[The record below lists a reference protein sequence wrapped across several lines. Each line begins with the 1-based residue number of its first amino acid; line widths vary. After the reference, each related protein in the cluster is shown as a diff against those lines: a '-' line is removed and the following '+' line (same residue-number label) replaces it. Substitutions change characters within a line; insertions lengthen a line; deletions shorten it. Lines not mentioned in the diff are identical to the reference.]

1 MRKFAGKCLAL
12 LLALLMPLTSM
23 PVSLAESYTSEPF
36 NVNVE
41 TPSREDVIAAA
52 VADNV
57 SSGAYVELY
66 SAVAESATVST
77 GAEFTYSVGYALNAA
92 PTYRNDQGDMVPAYS
107 QYEGVAIT
115 VTVPDGIMLL
125 DYTPTSE
132 NTYEISLGNQPI
144 TGGAGQTLS
153 LRARMTG
160 NGTVPND
167 TPYGKLGV
175 EIEAGVAGSQTPFS
189 YALPDA
195 RNKSAVTSEAKGE
208 WAIEKTRVGTPSVN
222 GEEVTLTWQIKIGKV
237 AGEAISSV
245 NSVYQTEGALNFVDG
260 SFSLTDTLPTIT
272 GKDGVEY
279 KPLRSTLSADGMTAV
294 KGSAGQTEL
303 TTQYYDTIALSAG
316 GVAAD
321 FQTPYYTEYTV
332 TATYDR
338 DAFVLPFGE
347 TTEVSYENAA
357 KLQYR
362 LVGQDANAPSAT
374 VPGQYGIETE
384 GGAITVFEQLRI
396 GTNGD
401 EVEYNTFYANLFP
414 NGATFEIYKAD
425 EDGNATGTAVATL
438 SVTNEDG
445 ATTAALAPGK
455 YIVRQTKAPKDSQMP
470 AEEGRAQI
478 VTVTSGGK
486 ATATFT
492 NVVPNYGRL
501 ELDKKNAS
509 DTAMANVTFTLTST
523 TDSSK
528 YTLTTG
534 DNGYGVVALP
544 KGTYTLTEAT
554 PEGYAPMK
562 AQTVTIEEGKT
573 TSLTGDKAIVN
584 YAATGTLTIT
594 KLLAEY
600 AGQTEEKGAVP
611 VTDEVSDATFTFYI
625 YQDTSENVSA
635 EGEAFETAT
644 IEAGKSSTTVSLPV
658 ADENG
663 NPYYYIVTE
672 VDDKA
677 PRFTYDSKSVSFDF
691 EGEEAGTYT
700 TTASATFTNV
710 LKSKLSIKK
719 VEEVLGG
726 TLNNMKGIT
735 FEVRS
740 GSAKGTVVATIT
752 TGEDGVA
759 TTAPLLIK
767 DASGKAIDYY
777 VVETNVAAD
786 YTTVYPEDSNA
797 EDNAWGPINLS
808 FAETTD
814 KTSTPVV
821 NRKHET
827 SLTVKKT
834 DQSGA
839 AIEGAT
845 FTVQN
850 SKNEYA
856 AINGTEI
863 VWQVAESKLTTGANG
878 QIVLS
883 GIPIG
888 TYTVTETGVP
898 KGYLSTGTVTGAD
911 TFSQTPTLS
920 GEVTLETLESETI
933 TFKNDKKPVLQFTK
947 SVSGGTASGN
957 FTFEL
962 YAANADGTAPRGNSL
977 GSATVAAGGTASF
990 TVDTA
995 GKYFLKETSWPVG
1008 VIAPSI
1014 LHKQSGEGVYVSGTD
1029 VYYGPYELKNNE
1041 TTKAT
1046 IANTANTGSL
1056 AITKT
1061 DAKTNSA
1068 LAGAT
1073 FTVSVDVSDWSEELI
1088 ALLPNGFKKGEGNTY
1103 AMTTSAT
1110 DANGKVTVSGLPL
1123 YNGTTAI
1130 SYTVTE
1136 AAAPANYIKSAQ
1148 TETATPATA
1157 ANYAASC
1164 AFTNAPMAKVVVTKT
1179 YFKQWEADSQ
1189 NRIDYALDGAQ
1200 IAIFEEVNRAL
1211 AQVGATQTTGADGTV
1226 TFEGLDGT
1234 KTYYVFELSNTK
1246 NLGAEGGKSLAGDVS
1261 KIIGQSASDATNAYY
1276 SATLNL
1282 AEEDDNQAEA
1292 KLSNVETYVQL
1303 TLEKWYYPEDSAGND
1318 ISQEKTLLD
1327 RAKFHLYRC
1336 TLDEYEKAGR
1346 SIEELVDSA
1355 AGMEAYRVSDYVYE
1369 SGVSNNAGRGMVVT
1383 GSLEGGYVYWFNEF
1397 EAPAGFVTP
1406 EWPAS
1411 LSVVFVPD
1419 DAVQGN
1425 EISYEGKT
1433 SAAGSM
1439 ENDPVQGPGTIRYL
1453 QVMVDKVAR
1462 PKDAADGSKDEPL
1475 ANTTFELW
1483 LTDSTYTK
1491 RVERVAKFTT
1501 GVDVPEG
1508 TDYLPGRGV
1517 SESIQMHKLY
1527 DEYGGEEKGNYVT
1540 RVAGELDGTV
1550 QHYEYAAHF
1559 VLVETQWPANT
1570 TPITYNYPLDIRTN
1584 PSNDADASESVTLD
1598 VTYTKQGE
1606 GPIVNRLEKKVTVA
1620 IQKVGY
1626 AANASATT
1634 WPLAGAE
1641 ITIYSDEART
1651 KEVASGAT
1659 GADGLVYFTLDPLT
1673 TYYWKET
1680 KVPNGYEAV
1689 APQDGYSFRTPG
1701 YSSEGAT
1708 EIEPIVTVKNVQYRK
1723 VSLAKKDGENYV
1735 AATFELQQN
1744 GTAVNVWQKDAAT
1757 GAFTEAGTSV
1767 TTTTAGPAEFYLPA
1781 GTYTVVETHVGDRA
1795 LFPAEKS
1802 NFALINDNETF
1813 TLGATDA
1820 VKELSFVNPGTGS
1833 LTLTK
1838 TDDAGTA
1845 MAGVQFTLSFKAFAA
1860 ADVAS
1865 TTLPAPSAVTRD
1877 VKAQTGVDVSTTDLT
1892 TEDNGQ
1898 ISLSGLV
1905 PGWYKLAEAS
1915 NDANANYVLADAVV
1929 IKVTASNF
1937 GTAIDG
1943 ASATVV
1949 NKRKGYL
1956 NVEKAYEGGFADG
1969 FSAASNAVTF
1979 GVYTNANCTGEPV
1992 ATFTITGEGAATPV
2006 ALDPGTYYVK
2016 ETTTGA
2022 WYTNYAVDYTA
2033 EVSGRSDVAKTWL
2046 PEAGGAVQ
2054 VTVASA
2060 DTEENAV
2067 MVSFTNVGY
2076 LADLAFNKVG
2086 VQGESS
2092 EPLAGAQFVLY
2103 YGSGDAALY
2112 YNGNGAWGAEA
2123 QAAKYA
2129 SGADG
2134 RVTIADIQLPYA
2146 VVSASAD
2153 MSGTYS
2159 IKEVVTP
2166 EAYTAPETDA
2176 QVALAPGDN
2185 NTSLTGDS
2193 AIVNERGVV
2202 ITITKYNKPYAVTEG
2217 RGTLDGAEFTLYHM
2231 SESGSVKETFPAQ
2244 TTKNG
2249 QVQFVNLPQLK
2260 DGEYYAIQETA
2271 IPDGYVEDS
2280 LEVYNGATLIAAD
2293 ANGYYKVATDV
2304 DVNIDAY
2311 NTPYGKIAILKYDY
2325 VNHSK
2330 LPVGGLFTATND
2342 ANAEIDYSAT
2352 LRTAQSGDESLLAGG
2367 YQLSGNHYVKDGIS
2381 YSVAYMNDVEPGTY
2395 TVVEEE
2401 SPDGYLYTPDSTA
2414 DDPWHTTQSVTV
2426 PEDGSTAVVVFANLP
2441 NPTSLSVNIEK
2452 AGEYKGEGDLLG
2464 EEYQAIEFTLSDFTQ
2479 GTELPLEDA
2488 TITDETITFL
2498 DAAGN
2503 EVENVDWYVA
2513 SVTIGA
2519 ARYEATALYD
2529 TPSTATIFATVN
2541 GSRTVSLA
2549 SAQTISFDAGAC
2561 KAVEIDYHNG
2571 SAATEGLDAGFKADP
2586 IVITI
2591 MARQAGGTETVPV
2604 AKVSNKASVSM
2615 TYNFGV
2621 VGAESDSE
2629 TRTKTDDATA
2639 SVEIAEAPEL
2649 PKASLAKTSKVK
2661 DENGNEV
2668 TGETAVVGQTI
2679 EYTITLTGQSEPGM
2693 QDPILADILPAG
2705 LNVVEVTAEAATL
2718 TDVTAQ
2724 YAGQNVWATAKGE
2737 LGQGET
2743 FTLTIEAE
2751 VMPAALAG
2759 LNGEGNQITN
2769 TAYAFNNVTVPQS
2782 TQNEHGSS
2790 FTDAAGNVPGVSVPE
2805 AFAGISTGSGM
2816 ALSDEANNNLT
2827 SASGVRINK
2836 LIKLADT
2843 AWVGAEALLTA
2854 EAGETVTYQ
2863 VEVTNNGGTTVTNLR
2878 ILDVLPYKGDGRGSA
2893 WGPTLS
2899 GSVSGAT
2906 DIRYST
2912 GRPAE
2917 TAATFEAGFADWSTG
2932 AAGANAFVAIV
2943 PELGA
2948 GETVTLTYS
2957 AVVPEDP
2964 AAEDYYQLA
2973 INRAYCVYDNGP
2985 STPLSSADTKVTI
2998 TPPSVAL
3005 GDRVWVDENAN
3016 GIQDEGET
3024 KVPGGNTTFT
3034 LVSYME
3040 GVPVGSATDVAENGI
3055 YGFAELTPAAP
3066 QDSAA
3071 EYFDSG
3077 DVDYTSLMGSARATY
3092 QLSVTVPDG
3101 YRITTPSKTTVE
3113 ARSNSDSD
3121 FALTGETTKF
3131 YIPAGTDDLTHDVG
3145 LIRER
3150 DLTIAKKGTNGLNVA
3165 NATFAI
3171 YGPYYEVPSAIS
3183 ADELV
3188 GAITTGQDGRAVFT
3202 SGEKSYLNAYA
3213 YYVVVET
3220 STPANYS
3227 AANLTASGNVVNA
3240 TVTGEGIENGNYF
3253 VLAPFAG
3260 EGMTGAAADA
3270 VTVTNEYKATGQLTI
3285 TGDKTLVGQALAAN
3299 QFSFELSSTD
3309 DADFAKQTVSN
3320 DADGNFAFP
3329 AIEYTYADVQFLA
3342 SKDDHAYHYTVKE
3355 VTPEKDEDG
3364 IAYDR
3369 KVYTITVKLSDDDG
3383 DGKITV
3389 SATVSDGTTS
3399 SSNDNGAASVSF
3411 TNAAQGSL
3419 SVSKTVESNVASD
3432 NGKVF
3437 SFTLT
3442 LTNDAVNVNGTYT
3455 ATLSGG
3461 TSSTVTIENGTGTFT
3476 LQDGQ
3481 TITIGGIPNGT
3492 AYTVIEKDYKQ
3503 EGFITT
3509 SENASGSIATGGTAT
3524 ASFTNTHEAGGL
3536 TVQKLTDGNGD
3547 DEGKLFSFTVTLE
3560 HATLPLNNTYGDVP
3574 FTNVPKAEGE
3584 TGYKATATFTLK
3596 GGETKALTG
3605 IPAGTKYTVT
3615 EQDYTAEG
3623 YVTNILTNNATG
3635 EITHGGNPTVTFK
3648 NTRKVGG
3655 LTVSKTVAGNDFDA
3669 NKAFDITV
3677 TLTAPANVNLVGS
3690 YAGAQSGSI
3699 NVAATSAGASWTE
3712 TFSLKNGESI
3722 EFTGLPENTTY
3733 EVSEADYAAEGY
3745 VKTVS
3750 GAEEGSIKAE
3760 ATAAVAYTNTRDTG
3774 DLVITKTVT
3783 GSGREEDKLF
3793 DFTVTLKN
3801 ATVDLNKTFG
3811 DVTFSPVTEG
3821 DAHEVQ
3827 ATFALKHGESKTI
3840 TGIPAGTEYVVTEA
3854 DYNADGY
3861 TVTKTGD
3868 TGTIAV
3874 EEGTATRPTF
3884 TAAFTNNRDV
3894 GNLQLTK
3901 LVTGSAFELGAP
3913 NAPYSY
3919 MIAFELTP
3927 PAGMSLEDSY
3937 YAMQGSSGTTYLLE
3951 RYETLY
3957 TWDGTVYISQ
3967 LGIAP
3972 DETYTIYD
3980 LPAGTTYKVYEL
3992 YKDTD
3997 KGETYPT
4004 YYDDL
4009 GFEEPV
4015 FTSGGITATG
4025 SISGTIP
4032 GTEGANTV
4040 AVIVTNERN
4049 AGSLSV
4055 EKIVE
4060 GTGAQPEKVFTFT
4073 LQLTHIDGV
4082 KLEGK
4087 YPATIN
4093 GTDTTVAVDAD
4104 GETTFT
4110 LKGGETI
4117 TIKGIPDGTTYE
4129 VTEASYTADGYTV
4142 EKTGEEGTI
4151 ADGTTAE
4158 ATFTN
4163 TRNVGGLTVTK
4174 KTVGNGLEE
4183 PGVRTTFDITVT
4195 LTPKAGVNLVGTVNG
4210 TALPA
4215 DGTVTEGVWSKT
4227 FTLAADESVTF
4238 TGLPEGTTYTVSEED
4253 YTAQGFVTTITPQTG
4268 SIEVEDGATE
4278 APTVDVTVT
4287 NTRNVGGLTIAKAVT
4302 GSGSSASDTFT
4313 FRFELENETVNVDG
4327 TYNITYSGEA
4337 NQPTTLV
4344 VSGGTAQITLHGGQT
4359 AFIDGIPLGTTYT
4372 VTELASDGTDAVK
4385 DATDANGYVLTT
4397 DNGQTGT
4404 IASTEGAYQASFN
4417 NDRKVGSLTVTK
4429 ETEGNGLEEGYP
4441 NTHETYA
4448 ITVNFTAPTG
4458 VTLTGTWTQGANSG
4472 NVTATQT
4479 FELASD
4485 ESVVFTGLPAGT
4497 TYTISEADY
4506 TSDGYE
4512 VAVISPTTG
4521 TIPGEEGANSVAATV
4536 TNERNT
4542 GSLSVEKIVEGT
4554 GAEAEKEFA
4563 FTLQLT
4569 NAGVTLEGAYP
4580 ADINGTDTTV
4590 AVDAS
4595 GKATFKLK
4603 DGETITIN
4611 GIPDGTTYE
4620 VLEQDYSANGYE
4632 TTSTLDSGE
4641 IIDGETAQAKF
4652 TNHRDVGSLKITKE
4666 VAGNG
4671 EDAPNALTE
4680 FEVTVELT
4688 PPQGVTLV
4696 GTWEQGEESGNVAAS
4711 NTFTLTDG
4719 ESVELTGLPTGTSYT
4734 ITEAD
4739 YAANGYITDIDTA
4752 SGEITDGAL
4761 RATVLNTMNVG
4772 DLSVLKTVNGSG
4784 AETDRE
4790 FSFTLTLINEAGV
4803 TVDNTYET
4811 SEGTLTVTGGKATF
4825 SLKGGESLSI
4835 YGIPEGTD
4843 YTVTEADPAEYGY
4856 LITAT
4861 SGEEGVIGTGM
4872 SSATFTNTRDIGELS
4887 IEKKVTGALGE
4898 TDKAFAFTLELT
4910 PSGNGIGVDGTY
4922 DATLY
4927 TAGQETSTTVTVA
4940 NGIANFNLT
4949 HDQRLVIHEIP
4960 AGATYAV
4967 SEESYALEGY
4977 QTSASSETGT
4987 IPATGSMPVATF
4999 TNTRNGGSLRI
5010 VKNFAGNAAIPG
5022 DTFAFTIRLGRL
5034 DGVNV
5039 DGTYNALRNG
5049 VAEPITFTGG
5059 VATVWLG
5066 SGDTFEIL
5074 GILSGTDYAVSEDI
5088 PVDSGYIGQGENE
5101 TGTIPI
5107 DTAAQVTFTNAR
5119 YTGNLTVRK
5128 TVAGNAA
5135 ETDRSFRFTIFLRN
5149 PDGSN
5154 VNGTYP
5160 MTGRSA
5166 FITFVNGYA
5175 SIRLAA
5181 GETATIH
5188 GILSGAYYSVSEDDA
5203 NTDGYVTTASG
5214 VAGIIPAIASA
5225 QASFLNTRDVGT
5237 EETTTSRT
5245 VYKVWNDS
5253 DNADGLRPTEVVVYL
5268 LADGVS
5274 IDAATLSEANGWSAR
5289 FDNLPVYNADGS
5301 AIEYQVVE
5309 AYTAEYYVR
5318 YQYAAAVINITNSHN
5333 PEDFVPD
5340 EPRDPNLLTLIE
5352 DYMVP
5357 LGGNVNM
5364 NEGDC
5369 FN

>member
-41 TPSREDVIAAA
+41 TPSREEVIAKA

-77 GAEFTYSVGYALNAA
+77 GAEFTYSVGYVLNAA

-107 QYEGVAIT
+107 QYENVTIT
-115 VTVPDGIMLL
+115 VTVPDGIVLL

-132 NTYEISLGNQPI
+132 NTYTISLGNRSV

-175 EIEAGVAGSQTPFS
+175 SIKAGVAGSQYPFT
-189 YALPDA
+189 YALPVD
-195 RNKSAVTSEAKGE
+195 RNNSAVTSKAEGE
-208 WAIEKTRVGTPSVN
+208 WAIEKALVGTPSVN
-222 GEEVTLTWQIKIGKV
+222 GEEVTLTWRIKIGKK
-237 AGEAISSV
+237 AGEALSSES
-245 NSVYQTEGALNFVDG
+245 SVYQTVGALNFVEG

-294 KGSAGQTEL
+294 NGSAGQTEL

-338 DAFVLPFGE
+338 DAFVLPFGDE
-347 TTEVSYENAA
+347 ENVSYENEA
-357 KLQYR
+357 KLQYQ
-362 LVGQDANAPSAT
+362 LVGQDVKTPSDTAESK
-374 VPGQYGIETE
+374 YGIETE
-384 GGAITVFEQLRI
+384 GGAITVFEKLRI

-401 EVEYNTFYANLFP
+401 VVEYNTFYANLFP

-445 ATTAALAPGK
+445 ATTAELAPGK
-455 YIVRQTKAPKDSQMP
+455 YAVRQTNAPKDSQMP
-470 AEEGRAQI
+470 AEEGQAQI
-478 VTVTSGGK
+478 VTVTSNGK
-486 ATATFT
+486 VTATFT

-501 ELDKKNAS
+501 ELDKKNVS
-509 DTAMANVTFTLTST
+509 GTAMANVTFTLTNT
-523 TDSSK
+523 EDSSK
-528 YTLTTG
+528 TYTLTTG
-534 DNGYGVVALP
+534 SNGHGVVVLP
-544 KGTYTLTEAT
+544 TGTYTLTETT
-554 PEGYAPMK
+554 PAGYVPMK
-562 AQTVTIEEGKT
+562 AQKVTINEGQT
-573 TSLTGDKAIVN
+573 TSLTGDNAIVN
-584 YAATGTLTIT
+584 YADTGTLTIT

-600 AGQTEEKGAVP
+600 AGQTAENGAVNVATK
-611 VTDEVSDATFTFYI
+611 VTDASFTFNI
-625 YQDTSENVSA
+625 YRSTSNPVST
-635 EGEAFETAT
+635 EGDPYTTAT
-644 IEAGKSSTTVSLPV
+644 IAAGASSATVSLDV

-672 VDDKA
+672 VTGTD

-691 EGEEAGTYT
+691 VGEEAGTYT

-726 TLNNMKGIT
+726 TRNNMEGIT
-735 FEVRS
+735 FEVHS
-740 GSAKGTVVATIT
+740 GSATGEKVATIT
-752 TGEDGVA
+752 TGKDGVA
-759 TTAPLLIK
+759 TTDPLPIK
-767 DASGKAIDYY
+767 DSNGNAINYY
-777 VVETNVAAD
+777 IVETNVSDD
-786 YTTVYPEDSNA
+786 YTVAYPTDG
-797 EDNAWGPINLS
+797 DAWGPINLS

-814 KTSTPVV
+814 MTSTPVV

-834 DQSGA
+834 DQSGKVIA
-839 AIEGAT
+839 GAT

-850 SKNEYA
+850 ADGQYA
-856 AINGTEI
+856 VVSNGAVTWQTEK
-863 VWQVAESKLTTGANG
+863 ATLTTGANG

-883 GIPIG
+883 GIPNG
-888 TYTVTETGVP
+888 AYTVTEDSVP
-898 KGYLSTGTVTGAD
+898 DAYLSTGSVSGAD
-911 TFSQTPTLS
+911 EGTASTEGALS
-920 GEVTLETLESETI
+920 GKVTLGTLESKTI

-947 SVSGGTASGN
+947 NVSGTVSGD

-962 YAANADGTAPRGNSL
+962 YAANADGTVPTGNSL

-1041 TTKAT
+1041 TKPVT

-1056 AITKT
+1056 TIDKT

-1073 FTVSVDVSDWSEELI
+1073 FTVSVDVSGWSEELI
-1088 ALLPNGFKKGEGNTY
+1088 ALLPSGFKKGEGNTY

-1110 DANGKVTVSGLPL
+1110 GTNGKVTVSGLPL

-1148 TETATPATA
+1148 TQTATPATA

-1179 YFKQWEADSQ
+1179 YFKQWEADSK
-1189 NRIDYALDGAQ
+1189 NRIDYALDGAE
-1200 IAIFEEVNRAL
+1200 IAIFEEVNGAL
-1211 AQVGATQTTGADGTV
+1211 AQVGTTLPTGADGTV

-1234 KTYYVFELSNTK
+1234 KTYYVFELSNAK
-1246 NLGAEGGKSLAGDVS
+1246 NLGAEGGKSLAGDVDS
-1261 KIIGQSASDATNAYY
+1261 IIGKSASAATSAYY

-1282 AEEDDNQAEA
+1282 AGEDDNQAEA

-1327 RAKFHLYRC
+1327 RAKFYLYRC
-1336 TLDEYEKAGR
+1336 TLDQYENADR
-1346 SIEELVDSA
+1346 SIEKLAGSA
-1355 AGMEAYRVSDYVYE
+1355 AGMEAYLVSDYVYE
-1369 SGVSNNAGRGMVVT
+1369 SGVSNNAGQGMVVT

-1411 LSVVFVPD
+1411 LSVAFVPD
-1419 DAVQGN
+1419 AAQGN
-1425 EISYEGKT
+1425 EISYMGQS
-1433 SAAGSM
+1433 SAKGTM

-1462 PKDAADGSKDEPL
+1462 PKDAEDNSEDEPL

-1491 RVERVAKFTT
+1491 RVARVAKFTT

-1508 TDYLPGRGV
+1508 EDYLPGRGV
-1517 SESIQMHKLY
+1517 SESIQMHKLH
-1527 DEYGGEEKGNYVT
+1527 DEYPEYVIFHQ
-1540 RVAGELDGTV
+1540 GDEIDGV
-1550 QHYEYAAHF
+1550 QHGEYEAYF

-1570 TPITYNYPLDIRTN
+1570 TPVSYTYPLYIETN
-1584 PSNDADASESVTLD
+1584 GANDADQDTLA
-1598 VTYTKQGE
+1598 TLNNLYTGE
-1606 GPIVNRLEKKVTVA
+1606 NAIVNTLEQQVTVA

-1626 AANASATT
+1626 SADDSETA

-1651 KEVASGAT
+1651 KEVATGTT

-1673 TYYWKET
+1673 TYYWAET

-1689 APQDGYSFRTPG
+1689 APEKNDFRTPG

-1744 GTAVNVWQKDAAT
+1744 GTAVKVWQKDAAT

-1767 TTTTAGPAEFYLPA
+1767 TTTTAGAAEFYLPA
-1781 GTYTVVETHVGDRA
+1781 GTYTVVETKVGDRA

-1838 TDDAGTA
+1838 TDDADVA

-1865 TTLPAPSAVTRD
+1865 TTLPAPSAVTGD
-1877 VKAQTGVDVSTTDLT
+1877 VKTQTGVDVSTTDLT
-1892 TEDNGQ
+1892 TDENGQ

-1905 PGWYKLAEAS
+1905 PGWYKLAEVKG
-1915 NDANANYVLADAVV
+1915 DANANHVLADAVV

-1949 NKRKGYL
+1949 NNRKGYL
-1956 NVEKAYEGGFADG
+1956 NVAKAYEGGFADG
-1969 FSAASNAVTF
+1969 FSAASNTVTF
-1979 GVYTNANCTGEPV
+1979 GVYKDANCAGTPV
-1992 ATFTITGEGAATPV
+1992 ATFSITGEGQDTPV

-2022 WYTNYAVDYTA
+2022 WYTNYTVDYA
-2033 EVSGRSDVAKTWL
+2033 AAVEGRDDVAKTWL

-2054 VTVASA
+2054 VTIDSA
-2060 DTEENAV
+2060 DTAENV
-2067 MVSFTNVGY
+2067 VVVSFTNVGY
-2076 LADLAFNKVG
+2076 LADLAFDKVG
-2086 VQGESS
+2086 VQGETRT
-2092 EPLAGAQFVLY
+2092 PLADAQFVLY

-2112 YNGNGAWGAEA
+2112 YDGNGKWGAQD
-2123 QAAKYA
+2123 QAAKYI

-2146 VVSASAD
+2146 VVSTSAD

-2176 QVALAPGDN
+2176 QVTLAPGDN
-2185 NTSLTGDS
+2185 DTSLTGDS

-2330 LPVGGLFTATND
+2330 LPVGGLFIATND

-2718 TDVTAQ
+2718 TDVTAK

-2790 FTDAAGNVPGVSVPE
+2790 FTDKDGNLPGVSVPE

-2816 ALSDEANNNLT
+2816 ALSDEAHNNLT

-2843 AWVGAEALLTA
+2843 AWVGAEALLIA
-2854 EAGETVTYQ
+2854 GVGETVTYR
-2863 VEVTNNGGTTVTNLR
+2863 VEVTNNGGTTVTDLR

-2899 GSVSGAT
+2899 GSVSDAT
-2906 DIRYST
+2906 EILYST
-2912 GRPAE
+2912 ARPAE
-2917 TAATFEAGFADWSTG
+2917 TAATFEAGFADWSESAT
-2932 AAGANAFVAIV
+2932 GANAFVAIV

-2957 AVVPEDP
+2957 AVVPEEPD
-2964 AAEDYYQLA
+2964 AGDYYQLA
-2973 INRAYCVYDNGP
+2973 INRAYCVYENGP

-3024 KVPGGNTTFT
+3024 KVPGGNTTFR

-3040 GVPVGSATDVAENGI
+3040 GVPVSIATDDADANGI
-3055 YGFAELTPAAP
+3055 YGFANLTPAAP

-3071 EYFDSG
+3071 RYFSDSG

-3113 ARSNSDSD
+3113 NRSNTDSD
-3121 FALTGETTKF
+3121 FALTGETTMF
-3131 YIPAGTDDLTHDVG
+3131 FIPAGADDLTHDVG
-3145 LIRER
+3145 VIRER
-3150 DLTIAKKGTNGLNVA
+3150 NLTITKKGTNNLNVA
-3165 NATFAI
+3165 GATFAI

-3183 ADELV
+3183 ADKLV
-3188 GAITTGQDGRAVFT
+3188 DTITTGQDGRAVFT
-3202 SGEKSYLNAYA
+3202 SGEESYLNAYA
-3213 YYVVVET
+3213 YYVIVET
-3220 STPANYS
+3220 SAPTNYS
-3227 AANLTASGNVVNA
+3227 AANLTASGNVEADA

-3253 VLAPFAG
+3253 VLARFAG
-3260 EGMTGAAADA
+3260 EDMTGAGEDMTGA
-3270 VTVTNEYKATGQLTI
+3270 VSETVSVTNTYSATGQLTI
-3285 TGDKTLVGQALAAN
+3285 TGNKTFVGQTLAAN
-3299 QFSFELSSTD
+3299 QFSFEISSTD
-3309 DADFAKQTVSN
+3309 DADFTTQTVYN
-3320 DADGNFAFP
+3320 DASGNFAFP
-3329 AIEYTYADVQFLA
+3329 TIEYTYADVQFLA

-3383 DGKITV
+3383 DGQITV
-3389 SATVSDGTTS
+3389 SVTVSDGTTS
-3399 SSNDNGAASVSF
+3399 SSNDKGTASVSF
-3411 TNAAQGSL
+3411 TNAAQGGL
-3419 SVSKTVESNVASD
+3419 SVSKTVASNVAGDDSKD
-3432 NGKVF
+3432 F
-3437 SFTLT
+3437 TFTLT
-3442 LTNDAVNVNGTYT
+3442 LANDDVNVNGDYT
-3455 ATLSGG
+3455 ATLSDG
-3461 TSSTVTIENGTGTFT
+3461 TSRTVTIANGTGT
-3476 LQDGQ
+3476 LKLKHGQ

-3492 AYTVIEKDYKQ
+3492 AYTVTEADYKQ
-3503 EGFITT
+3503 EGFITEPA
-3509 SENASGSIATGGTAT
+3509 SASGTIATGTTAT
-3524 ASFTNTHEAGGL
+3524 ASFTNTHEVGGL
-3536 TVQKLTDGNGD
+3536 TVKKTLDGNAA
-3547 DEGKLFSFTVTLE
+3547 DENKDFSFTVTLA
-3560 HATLPLNNTYGDVP
+3560 HDTLPLNNNYGVQ
-3574 FTNVPKAEGE
+3574 FTAVALGEGE

-3596 GGETKALTG
+3596 GGETKVLTG
-3605 IPAGTKYTVT
+3605 IPADTEYTVS

-3623 YVTNILTNNATG
+3623 YVTTTPTNATG
-3635 EITHGGNPTVTFK
+3635 AIAKGGNPTVEFK
-3648 NTRKVGG
+3648 NTRNVGN
-3655 LTVSKTVAGNDFDA
+3655 LTVSKTVKGNAGDTTT
-3669 NKAFDITV
+3669 KAFDITV
-3677 TLTAPANVNLVGS
+3677 TLKAPTGVNLVGS
-3690 YAGAQSGSI
+3690 VNG
-3699 NVAATSAGASWTE
+3699 VALPDDGTTTNGVWSK
-3712 TFSLKNGESI
+3712 TFQLKHGESVA
-3722 EFTGLPENTTY
+3722 FTDLPAGTAYT
-3733 EVSEADYAAEGY
+3733 VSEAEYSDEGY
-3745 VKTVS
+3745 AKSVTGSES
-3750 GAEEGSIKAE
+3750 GTIAA
-3760 ATAAVAYTNTRDTG
+3760 ATATVAYTNTRDTG
-3774 DLVITKTVT
+3774 DLSVSKTVT
-3783 GSGREEDKLF
+3783 GTGAETDRDFSFALVLTKNASGAAVDGTYTTSQGAKTVTNGELTFTLKGGETFTIYGIPAGTGYTVTETVPTADGYTVDSAAKSGVIAAGELAEATDTKVSFTNTRKVGDLTVTKTEKGNGFEDGYPNTQ
-3793 DFTVTLKN
+3793 DSYDITVTLTPPTGVTLVGSVN
-3801 ATVDLNKTFG
+3801 GAALPADGAVANGVWSKTF
-3811 DVTFSPVTEG
+3811 
-3821 DAHEVQ
+3821 Q
-3827 ATFALKHGESKTI
+3827 LKHGESI
-3840 TGIPAGTEYVVTEA
+3840 E
-3854 DYNADGY
+3854 
-3861 TVTKTGD
+3861 
-3868 TGTIAV
+3868 
-3874 EEGTATRPTF
+3874 F
-3884 TAAFTNNRDV
+3884 T
-3894 GNLQLTK
+3894 
-3901 LVTGSAFELGAP
+3901 
-3913 NAPYSY
+3913 
-3919 MIAFELTP
+3919 
-3927 PAGMSLEDSY
+3927 
-3937 YAMQGSSGTTYLLE
+3937 
-3951 RYETLY
+3951 
-3957 TWDGTVYISQ
+3957 
-3967 LGIAP
+3967 
-3972 DETYTIYD
+3972 D
-3980 LPAGTTYKVYEL
+3980 LPAGTTYTVSEADYTHLGYE
-3992 YKDTD
+3992 
-3997 KGETYPT
+3997 EA
-4004 YYDDL
+4004 
-4009 GFEEPV
+4009 V
-4015 FTSGGITATG
+4015 
-4025 SISGTIP
+4025 ISQANGAIP
-4032 GTEGANTV
+4032 GEAGANSV
-4040 AVIVTNERN
+4040 AVTVTNERN
-4049 AGSLSV
+4049 TGSLSV

-4060 GTGAQPEKVFTFT
+4060 GTGAQTEKEFTFT
-4073 LQLTHIDGV
+4073 LQLTHSDGV
-4082 KLEGK
+4082 KLKGK

-4093 GTDTTVAVDAD
+4093 GTDTTVSVDAT
-4104 GETTFT
+4104 GKATFT
-4110 LKGGETI
+4110 LKDGETI

-4129 VTEASYTADGYTV
+4129 VTEGDYTADGYTV

-4174 KTVGNGLEE
+4174 ETAGNGLEE
-4183 PGVRTTFDITVT
+4183 PGVRTTFDITVI
-4195 LTPKAGVNLVGTVNG
+4195 LTPKAGVDLVGTVNG

-4227 FTLAADESVTF
+4227 FTLKANESVTF

-4287 NTRNVGGLTIAKAVT
+4287 NTRNVRGLTIAKAVT
-4302 GSGSSASDTFT
+4302 GSGSSVSDTFT
-4313 FRFELENETVNVDG
+4313 FRLKLENETVNVDG

-4359 AFIDGIPLGTTYT
+4359 AFIDGILLGTTYT

-4429 ETEGNGLEEGYP
+4429 ETEGSGLEEGYP

-4485 ESVVFTGLPAGT
+4485 ESVVFNGLPVGT

-4719 ESVELTGLPTGTSYT
+4719 ESVELTGLPTSTSYT

-4861 SGEEGVIGTGM
+4861 SGEEGAIGTGM

-5039 DGTYNALRNG
+5039 DGTYDALRNG

-5318 YQYAAAVINITNSHN
+5318 YQYAAAVINIINSHN

>member
-41 TPSREDVIAAA
+41 TPSREEVIAKA

-66 SAVAESATVST
+66 SAVAESTTVST
-77 GAEFTYSVGYALNAA
+77 GAEFTYSVGYVLNAA

-107 QYEGVAIT
+107 QYENVTIT
-115 VTVPDGIMLL
+115 VTVPDGIVLL

-132 NTYEISLGNQPI
+132 NTYTISLGNRSV

-175 EIEAGVAGSQTPFS
+175 SIEAGVAGSQYPFT
-189 YALPDA
+189 YALPVD
-195 RNKSAVTSEAKGE
+195 RNNSAVTSEAKGE
-208 WAIEKTRVGTPSVN
+208 WKIEKTLVGTPSVN
-222 GEEVTLTWQIKIGKV
+222 GEEVTLTWRIKIGKK
-237 AGEAISSV
+237 AGEALSSES
-245 NSVYQTEGALNFVDG
+245 SVYQTVGALNFVDG

-272 GKDGVEY
+272 GKDGVKY
-279 KPLRSTLSADGMTAV
+279 KPLRSTLSADGMTDV
-294 KGSAGQTEL
+294 NGGAGDTEL

-338 DAFVLPFGE
+338 DAFVLPFGDE
-347 TTEVSYENAA
+347 ENVSYENEA
-357 KLQYR
+357 KLQYQ
-362 LVGQDANAPSAT
+362 LVGQDVKTPSDTAESK
-374 VPGQYGIETE
+374 YGIETE
-384 GGAITVFEQLRI
+384 GGTITVFEKLRI

-401 EVEYNTFYANLFP
+401 AVEYNTFYANLFP
-414 NGATFEIYKAD
+414 NGATFAIYKAD
-425 EDGNATGTAVATL
+425 GSGNATGDAVATL
-438 SVTNEDG
+438 SVTSEDG
-445 ATTAALAPGK
+445 ATTAELAPGD
-455 YIVRQTKAPKDSQMP
+455 YVVCQTDAPDGSQTP
-470 AEEGRAQI
+470 AEEDQDQK
-478 VTVTSGGK
+478 VTVTSDGNV
-486 ATATFT
+486 TATFT

-509 DTAMANVTFTLTST
+509 GTAMANVTFTLTST

-528 YTLTTG
+528 TYTLTTG
-534 DNGYGVVALP
+534 DNGYGVVVLP
-544 KGTYTLTEAT
+544 TGTYTLTEAT

-600 AGQTEEKGAVP
+600 AGQQEGAVNVANK
-611 VTDEVSDATFTFYI
+611 VTDASFTFNI
-625 YQDTSENVSA
+625 YRSTSETVST
-635 EGEAFETAT
+635 EGKPHTTAT
-644 IEAGKSSTTVSLPV
+644 IAAGASSTTVSLDV
-658 ADENG
+658 ADESG

-672 VDDKA
+672 VAGEDA
-677 PRFTYDSKSVSFDF
+677 RFTYDSKSVSFDF
-691 EGEEAGTYT
+691 VGEEAGTYT

-726 TLNNMKGIT
+726 TRNNMKDIP

-740 GSAKGTVVATIT
+740 GSATGTVVATIT
-752 TGEDGVA
+752 TGENGVA
-759 TTAPLLIK
+759 TTAPLPIK

-786 YTTVYPEDSNA
+786 YTTVYPTDG
-797 EDNAWGPINLS
+797 DAWGPINLS

-814 KTSTPVV
+814 MTSTPVV

-834 DQSGA
+834 DQSGT
-839 AIEGAT
+839 AIAGAT

-850 SKNEYA
+850 ADGQYA
-856 AINGTEI
+856 VVSNGT
-863 VWQVAESKLTTGANG
+863 VSWQTEKETLSTNESG

-883 GIPIG
+883 GIPNG
-888 TYTVTETGVP
+888 TYTVTEDSVP
-898 KGYLSTGTVTGAD
+898 GAYLSTGSVSGAD
-911 TFSQTPTLS
+911 EGPASTQGALS
-920 GEVTLETLESETI
+920 GEVTLGTLESKTI

-947 SVSGGTASGN
+947 SVSGTVSGN

-962 YAANADGTAPRGNSL
+962 YAANAAGTAPAGESL

-995 GKYFLKETSWPVG
+995 GKYFLKETSWPAG

-1056 AITKT
+1056 TIDKT
-1061 DAKTNSA
+1061 DAKTKSA

-1073 FTVSVDVSDWSEELI
+1073 FTVSVNASDWSDEMI
-1088 ALLPNGFKKGEGNTY
+1088 ALLPSGFQKGEGGVY

-1189 NRIDYALDGAQ
+1189 NRIDYALEGAE
-1200 IAIFEEVNRAL
+1200 IAIFEEVNGAL
-1211 AQVGATQTTGADGTV
+1211 AQVGATQTTVADGTV

-1234 KTYYVFELSNTK
+1234 KTYYVFELSNAK
-1246 NLGAEGGKSLAGDVS
+1246 NLGAEGGKRLAGDVDS
-1261 KIIGQSASDATNAYY
+1261 IIGKSASAATNAYY
-1276 SATLNL
+1276 SAMLNL
-1282 AEEDDNQAEA
+1282 AEEGDNQAEA

-1303 TLEKWYYPEDSAGND
+1303 TLEKWYYPENEDGVD
-1318 ISQEKTLLD
+1318 IEPKEYTRLD
-1327 RAKFHLYRC
+1327 RAKFYLYRC
-1336 TLDEYEKAGR
+1336 TLEQYENAGR
-1346 SIEELVDSA
+1346 SIQKLVGNADGLA
-1355 AGMEAYRVSDYVYE
+1355 DYRVSDYVYE
-1369 SGVSNNAGRGMVVT
+1369 SGVSNNAGPGMVVT

-1411 LSVVFVPD
+1411 LSVAFVPD
-1419 DAVQGN
+1419 AAQGN

-1439 ENDPVQGPGTIRYL
+1439 ENDPEQGPGTIRYL

-1491 RVERVAKFTT
+1491 RVARVAKFTT

-1508 TDYLPGRGV
+1508 DGYLPGRGV

-1527 DEYGGEEKGNYVT
+1527 DEYPEYVTFHPGEEI
-1540 RVAGELDGTV
+1540 DGV
-1550 QHYEYAAHF
+1550 QHGEYEAYF

-1570 TPITYNYPLDIRTN
+1570 TPVSYTYPLYIETN
-1584 PSNDADASESVTLD
+1584 GANDADQDTLATLND
-1598 VTYTKQGE
+1598 LYTGE
-1606 GPIVNRLEKKVTVA
+1606 NAIVNTLEQQVTVA

-1626 AANASATT
+1626 SADDSETA

-1651 KEVASGAT
+1651 QEVASGTT

-1673 TYYWKET
+1673 TYYWAET
-1680 KVPNGYEAV
+1680 IVPNGYEAV
-1689 APQDGYSFRTPG
+1689 APEKNDFRTPG

-1723 VSLAKKDGENYV
+1723 VSLAKKDGDAFV

-1744 GTAVNVWQKDAAT
+1744 GTAVKVWQKDAAT

-1767 TTTTAGPAEFYLPA
+1767 TTTTAGAAEFYLPA
-1781 GTYTVVETHVGDRA
+1781 GTYTVVETKVGDRA
-1795 LFPAEKS
+1795 LSPAEKS

-1838 TDDAGTA
+1838 TDDADVA

-1860 ADVAS
+1860 DDVAS
-1865 TTLPAPSAVTRD
+1865 TTLPTASAVTGD
-1877 VKAQTGVDVSTTDLT
+1877 VKAQTGVDVSTTALT
-1892 TEDNGQ
+1892 TDDNGQ
-1898 ISLSGLV
+1898 ISLSRLV
-1905 PGWYKLAEAS
+1905 PGWYKLAEVS
-1915 NDANANYVLADAVV
+1915 NDANENYVLADAVV

-1943 ASATVV
+1943 ASATVT
-1949 NKRKGYL
+1949 NNRKGYL

-1969 FSAASNAVTF
+1969 FSAASNTVTF
-1979 GVYTNANCTGEPV
+1979 GVYKDASCAGTPV
-1992 ATFTITGEGAATPV
+1992 ATFSITGEGQGTPV

-2022 WYTNYAVDYTA
+2022 WYTNYTVDYA
-2033 EVSGRSDVAKTWL
+2033 AAVEGRDDVAKTWL

-2060 DTEENAV
+2060 DTAENAV

-2123 QAAKYA
+2123 QAEKYT

-2134 RVTIADIQLPYA
+2134 RVTIANIQLPYA
-2146 VVSASAD
+2146 VVRASAD

-2166 EAYTAPETDA
+2166 EAYTTPETDA
-2176 QVALAPGDN
+2176 QVTLAPGDN

-2202 ITITKYNKPYAVTEG
+2202 ITITKYDKPYAVTEG

-2244 TTKNG
+2244 TTG
-2249 QVQFVNLPQLK
+2249 ADGVVQFVNLPQLK

-2280 LEVYNGATLIAAD
+2280 LEVYNGATPIVAD

-2304 DVNIDAY
+2304 DVNIGAY

-2367 YQLSGNHYVKDGIS
+2367 YQLSGDHYVKGGIS
-2381 YSVAYMNDVEPGTY
+2381 YTVAYMNDVEPGTY
-2395 TVVEEE
+2395 TVVEEQ

-2414 DDPWHTTQSVTV
+2414 NDPWHTTQSVTV
-2426 PEDGSTAVVVFANLP
+2426 PADGSTAVVVFANLP

-2503 EVENVDWYVA
+2503 EVKNVEWYVA

-2863 VEVTNNGGTTVTNLR
+2863 VEVTNNGGTIVTNLR

-2912 GRPAE
+2912 ARPAE
-2917 TAATFEAGFADWSTG
+2917 TAATFTAGFADWSES
-2932 AAGANAFVAIV
+2932 AADANAFVAIV

-2964 AAEDYYQLA
+2964 AAGDYYQLA

-3024 KVPGGNTTFT
+3024 KVPGGTTTFT

-3040 GVPVGSATDVAENGI
+3040 DVPVGSATDVAENGI
-3055 YGFAELTPAAP
+3055 YGFANLTPAAP

-3071 EYFDSG
+3071 GYLPSG

-3092 QLSVTVPDG
+3092 QLVVTLPAG
-3101 YRITTPSKTTVE
+3101 YRLTEYTYTTVE
-3113 ARSNSDSD
+3113 GKQDTDSD
-3121 FALTGETTKF
+3121 FFAGATGIATTKF
-3131 YIPAGTDDLTHDVG
+3131 YIPAGADDLTHDVG
-3145 LIRER
+3145 VIRER
-3150 DLTIAKKGTNGLNVA
+3150 NLTITKKGTNGLNVA

-3171 YGPYYEVPSAIS
+3171 YGPYYTVPSAIS

-3188 GAITTGQDGRAVFT
+3188 DTITTGQDGRAVFN
-3202 SGEKSYLNAYA
+3202 SGEESYLNAYA
-3213 YYVVVET
+3213 YYVIVET
-3220 STPANYS
+3220 SAPANYS
-3227 AANLTASGNVVNA
+3227 AANLTASGDAVADA
-3240 TVTGEGIENGNYF
+3240 TVTGAGIENGNYF

-3309 DADFAKQTVSN
+3309 DADFATQTVYN
-3320 DADGNFAFP
+3320 DADGNFAFT

-3342 SKDDHAYHYTVKE
+3342 SKEDHAYHYTVKE
-3355 VTPEKDEDG
+3355 VTPENDEDG

-3383 DGKITV
+3383 DGQITV
-3389 SATVSDGTTS
+3389 SVTVSDGTTS

-3503 EGFITT
+3503 EGFITEPA
-3509 SENASGSIATGGTAT
+3509 SASGAIATGTTAT
-3524 ASFTNTHEAGGL
+3524 AAFTNTHEVGGL
-3536 TVQKLTDGNGD
+3536 TVKKTLGGNAAD
-3547 DEGKLFSFTVTLE
+3547 ANKEFSFTVTLA
-3560 HATLPLNNTYGDVP
+3560 HDSLPLNNDYGVQ
-3574 FTNVPKAEGE
+3574 FTAAALGEGE

-3596 GGETKALTG
+3596 GGETKVLTG
-3605 IPAGTKYTVT
+3605 IPTGTKYTVS
-3615 EQDYTAEG
+3615 EADYTAEG
-3623 YVTNILTNNATG
+3623 YVTTTPTNASAT
-3635 EITHGGNPTVTFK
+3635 IAKDGNPTVEFK
-3648 NTRKVGG
+3648 NARNVGN
-3655 LTVSKTVAGNDFDA
+3655 LTVSKQTAGNAADTEDLF
-3669 NKAFDITV
+3669 NITV
-3677 TLTAPANVNLVGS
+3677 TLTAPANVNLTGS
-3690 YAGAQSGSI
+3690 YTGAESGSV
-3699 NVAATSAGASWTE
+3699 NGAATANGATWTH
-3712 TFSLKNGESI
+3712 TFRLKNGQNV
-3722 EFTGLPENTTY
+3722 EFTGLPAGTAYT
-3733 EVSEADYAAEGY
+3733 VSEADYSEEGY
-3745 VKTVS
+3745 VKSVV
-3750 GAEEGSIKAE
+3750 GAEEGTISAT
-3760 ATAAVAYTNTRDTG
+3760 TAATVAYTNTRDTG
-3774 DLVITKTVT
+3774 DLSVSKTVLGT
-3783 GSGREEDKLF
+3783 GAETDR
-3793 DFTVTLKN
+3793 DFSFTLVLTENANGAAVDGTYTTSQGAKTATNGELAFTLK
-3801 ATVDLNKTFG
+3801 G
-3811 DVTFSPVTEG
+3811 
-3821 DAHEVQ
+3821 
-3827 ATFALKHGESKTI
+3827 GETLTI
-3840 TGIPAGTEYVVTEA
+3840 YGIPAGTGYTVTETVPT
-3854 DYNADGY
+3854 ADGY
-3861 TVTKTGD
+3861 TVKKTGD
-3868 TGTIAV
+3868 QGAIDKDTPA
-3874 EEGTATRPTF
+3874 TAT
-3884 TAAFTNNRDV
+3884 FTNTRNV
-3894 GNLQLTK
+3894 GNLTVTK
-3901 LVTGSAFELGAP
+3901 KTTGNGLEEGYP
-3913 NAPYSY
+3913 N
-3919 MIAFELTP
+3919 
-3927 PAGMSLEDSY
+3927 
-3937 YAMQGSSGTTYLLE
+3937 
-3951 RYETLY
+3951 TL
-3957 TWDGTVYISQ
+3957 
-3967 LGIAP
+3967 
-3972 DETYTIYD
+3972 ETYTITVNFIAPTGVTLTGTWTQGGQSGVVSATQD
-3980 LPAGTTYKVYEL
+3980 FELAANESVVFTGLPAGTTYTISEADYTNLGYEEVQL
-3992 YKDTD
+3992 TST
-3997 KGETYPT
+3997 GT
-4004 YYDDL
+4004 
-4009 GFEEPV
+4009 V
-4015 FTSGGITATG
+4015 TSGTTADGLKYIT
-4025 SISGTIP
+4025 GTIP
-4032 GTEGANTV
+4032 GEEGANSVT
-4040 AVIVTNERN
+4040 ATVTNERN
-4049 AGSLSV
+4049 TGSLSV
-4055 EKIVE
+4055 EKIVK
-4060 GTGAQPEKVFTFT
+4060 GTGAQTEKVFTFT
-4073 LQLTHIDGV
+4073 LQLTNTGV
-4082 KLEGK
+4082 TLEGT
-4087 YPATIN
+4087 YPADIN
-4093 GTDTTVAVDAD
+4093 GTDTTVAVDAT
-4104 GETTFT
+4104 GKATFKLT
-4110 LKGGETI
+4110 GGQTI
-4117 TIKGIPDGTTYE
+4117 TIKGIPDGTTYA
-4129 VTEASYTADGYTV
+4129 VTEDNYTADGYTV
-4142 EKTGEEGTI
+4142 KETGEKGNITN
-4151 ADGTTAE
+4151 GTTAE

-4174 KTVGNGLEE
+4174 KTAGNGLEE

-4313 FRFELENETVNVDG
+4313 FRLKLENETVNVDG

-4359 AFIDGIPLGTTYT
+4359 AFIDGIPLNTTYT

-4404 IASTEGAYQASFN
+4404 IASTEGVYQASFT

-4429 ETEGNGLEEGYP
+4429 ETEGSGLEEGYP

-4472 NVTATQT
+4472 NVAATQT

-4506 TSDGYE
+4506 TPDGYE

-4554 GAEAEKEFA
+4554 GAETEKEFA

-4641 IIDGETAQAKF
+4641 IIDGETAQAEF

-4825 SLKGGESLSI
+4825 TLKGGESLSI

-4843 YTVTEADPAEYGY
+4843 YTVTEADPVEYGY

-4861 SGEEGVIGTGM
+4861 SGEEGAIGTGM

-5237 EETTTSRT
+5237 EETMTSRT

-5318 YQYAAAVINITNSHN
+5318 YQYAAAVINIINSHN

>member
-1491 RVERVAKFTT
+1491 RVVRVAKFTT

-1508 TDYLPGRGV
+1508 DGYLPGRGV

-1527 DEYGGEEKGNYVT
+1527 DEYGSEEKGNYVT
-1540 RVAGELDGTV
+1540 RVAGELEGGV

-1570 TPITYNYPLDIRTN
+1570 TPVSYTYPLYIETN
-1584 PSNDADASESVTLD
+1584 GDNDADQDTLATLND
-1598 VTYTKQGE
+1598 LYTGE
-1606 GPIVNRLEKKVTVA
+1606 NAIVNTLEQQVTVA

-1626 AANASATT
+1626 SADDSETA

-1651 KEVASGAT
+1651 KEVATGTT

-1673 TYYWKET
+1673 TYYWAET

-1689 APQDGYSFRTPG
+1689 APEKNDFRTPG

-1744 GTAVNVWQKDAAT
+1744 GTAVKVWQKDAAT

-1767 TTTTAGPAEFYLPA
+1767 TTTTAGAAEFYLPA
-1781 GTYTVVETHVGDRA
+1781 GTYTVVETKVGDRA

-1813 TLGATDA
+1813 MLGATDA

-1838 TDDAGTA
+1838 TDDADVA

-1865 TTLPAPSAVTRD
+1865 TTLPTASAVTGD
-1877 VKAQTGVDVSTTDLT
+1877 VKTQTGVDVSTALT
-1892 TEDNGQ
+1892 TDENGQ

-1905 PGWYKLAEAS
+1905 PGWYKLTEVEG
-1915 NDANANYVLADAVV
+1915 DANENYVLADAVV

-1937 GTAIDG
+1937 GTPING

-1949 NKRKGYL
+1949 NNRKGYL
-1956 NVEKAYEGGFADG
+1956 NVAKAYEGGFADG
-1969 FSAASNAVTF
+1969 FSAASNTVTF
-1979 GVYTNANCTGEPV
+1979 GVYKDASCAGTPV
-1992 ATFTITGEGAATPV
+1992 ATFSITGEGQDTPV

-2022 WYTNYAVDYTA
+2022 WYTNYTVDYTA
-2033 EVSGRSDVAKTWL
+2033 AVEGRDDVAKTWL

-2060 DTEENAV
+2060 DTASAPV
-2067 MVSFTNVGY
+2067 LVSFTNVGY
-2076 LADLAFNKVG
+2076 LADLAFDKVG
-2086 VQGESS
+2086 VQGEKRT
-2092 EPLAGAQFVLY
+2092 PLAGAQFVLY

-2112 YNGNGAWGAEA
+2112 YDGNGKWGAQD
-2123 QAAKYA
+2123 QAAKYT

-2134 RVTIADIQLPYA
+2134 RVTIANIQLPYA
-2146 VVSASAD
+2146 VVSTSAD

-2280 LEVYNGATLIAAD
+2280 LEVYNGATPIAAD

-2352 LRTAQSGDESLLAGG
+2352 LRKARSSDEKTLAGG
-2367 YQLSGNHYVKDGIS
+2367 YQLSGDHYAKGGIS
-2381 YSVAYMNDVEPGTY
+2381 YTVAYMDQVAPGDY
-2395 TVVEEE
+2395 TVVETD

-2414 DDPWHTTQSVTV
+2414 NDPWHTTQSVTV
-2426 PEDGSTAVVVFANLP
+2426 PADGSTAVVVFANLP

-2452 AGEYKGEGDLLG
+2452 AGEYKGEDDLLG

-2503 EVENVDWYVA
+2503 EVKNVDWYVA

-2661 DENGNEV
+2661 DENGNEI
-2668 TGETAVVGQTI
+2668 TDSATAAVGQTI

-2759 LNGEGNQITN
+2759 LTGEGNQITN

-2790 FTDAAGNVPGVSVPE
+2790 FTDKDGNLPGVSVPE

-2816 ALSDEANNNLT
+2816 ALSDEAHNNLT

-2836 LIKLADT
+2836 LIKLENGT
-2843 AWVGAEALLTA
+2843 AWAGAEALLVA
-2854 EAGETVTYQ
+2854 KAGETVTYR
-2863 VEVTNNGGTTVTNLR
+2863 VEVTNNGSTPVTNLR

-2906 DIRYST
+2906 EILYST
-2912 GRPAE
+2912 TRPEE
-2917 TAATFEAGFADWSTG
+2917 TAATFTEGFDGWSKN
-2932 AAGANAFVAIV
+2932 AKDANSFVAIV

-2957 AVVPEDP
+2957 AVVPADP

-3055 YGFAELTPAAP
+3055 YGFANLTPAAP

-3071 EYFDSG
+3071 EYFDSD

-3101 YRITTPSKTTVE
+3101 YRITKPSKTKVE
-3113 ARSNSDSD
+3113 ERSNTDSD
-3121 FALTGETTKF
+3121 FALTGETIKF
-3131 YIPAGTDDLTHDVG
+3131 YIPAGGTDDTYDVG

-3150 DLTIAKKGTNGLNVA
+3150 NLTITKKGTNNLNVA
-3165 NATFAI
+3165 GATFAI

-3183 ADELV
+3183 ADKLV
-3188 GAITTGQDGRAVFT
+3188 DTITTGQDGRAVFN
-3202 SGEKSYLNAYA
+3202 SGEESYLNAYA
-3213 YYVVVET
+3213 YYVIVET
-3220 STPANYS
+3220 SAPANYS
-3227 AANLTASGNVVNA
+3227 AANLTASGDAVADA
-3240 TVTGEGIENGNYF
+3240 TVTGAGIENGNYF

-3260 EGMTGAAADA
+3260 KGMTGAAADA

-3309 DADFAKQTVSN
+3309 DANFATQTVSN
-3320 DADGNFAFP
+3320 DADGNFAFT
-3329 AIEYTYADVQFLA
+3329 AIEYTYADVQYLA

-3355 VTPEKDEDG
+3355 VTPENDEDG

-3369 KVYTITVKLSDDDG
+3369 KEYTITVKLSDSDG

-3411 TNAAQGSL
+3411 TNAAQGGL

-3503 EGFITT
+3503 EGFITEPA
-3509 SENASGSIATGGTAT
+3509 SASGAIATGTTAT
-3524 ASFTNTHEAGGL
+3524 AAFTNTHEVGGL
-3536 TVQKLTDGNGD
+3536 TVKKTLGGNAAD
-3547 DEGKLFSFTVTLE
+3547 ANKEFSFTVTLA
-3560 HATLPLNNTYGDVP
+3560 HDSLPLNNDYGVQ
-3574 FTNVPKAEGE
+3574 FTAAALGEGE

-3596 GGETKALTG
+3596 GGETKVLTG
-3605 IPAGTKYTVT
+3605 IPTGTKYTVS
-3615 EQDYTAEG
+3615 EADYTAEG
-3623 YVTNILTNNATG
+3623 YVTTTPTNASAT
-3635 EITHGGNPTVTFK
+3635 IAKDGNPTVEFK
-3648 NTRKVGG
+3648 NTRNVGN
-3655 LTVSKTVAGNDFDA
+3655 LTVSKTVKGNAGDTTT
-3669 NKAFDITV
+3669 KAFDITV

-3690 YAGAQSGSI
+3690 YTGAQSGSI
-3699 NVAATSAGASWTE
+3699 SVAATQTGASWTE
-3712 TFSLKNGESI
+3712 TFSLKNGQQI
-3722 EFTGLPENTTY
+3722 DFTGLPENTAYT
-3733 EVSEADYAAEGY
+3733 VSEADYAAEGY
-3745 VKTVS
+3745 VKTVVS

-3760 ATAAVAYTNTRDTG
+3760 ATATVAYTNTRDTG

-3811 DVTFSPVTEG
+3811 NVTFSPVTEG

-3868 TGTIAV
+3868 TGAIDKDTPA
-3874 EEGTATRPTF
+3874 TAT
-3884 TAAFTNNRDV
+3884 FTNTRNV
-3894 GNLQLTK
+3894 GNLTVTK
-3901 LVTGSAFELGAP
+3901 KTTGNGLEEGYP
-3913 NAPYSY
+3913 N
-3919 MIAFELTP
+3919 
-3927 PAGMSLEDSY
+3927 
-3937 YAMQGSSGTTYLLE
+3937 
-3951 RYETLY
+3951 TL
-3957 TWDGTVYISQ
+3957 
-3967 LGIAP
+3967 
-3972 DETYTIYD
+3972 ETYTITVNFIAPTGVTLTGTWTQGGQSGVVSATQD
-3980 LPAGTTYKVYEL
+3980 FELAANESVVFTGLPAGTTYTISEADYTNLGYEEVQL
-3992 YKDTD
+3992 TST
-3997 KGETYPT
+3997 GT
-4004 YYDDL
+4004 
-4009 GFEEPV
+4009 V
-4015 FTSGGITATG
+4015 TSGTTADGLKYIT
-4025 SISGTIP
+4025 GTIP
-4032 GTEGANTV
+4032 GEEGANSVT
-4040 AVIVTNERN
+4040 ATVTNERN
-4049 AGSLSV
+4049 TGSLSV
-4055 EKIVE
+4055 KKIVK
-4060 GTGAQPEKVFTFT
+4060 GTGAQTEKVFTFT
-4073 LQLTHIDGV
+4073 LQLTNTGV
-4082 KLEGK
+4082 TLEGT

-4093 GTDTTVAVDAD
+4093 GTDTTVSVDAT
-4104 GETTFT
+4104 GKATFT
-4110 LKGGETI
+4110 LKDGETI

-4174 KTVGNGLEE
+4174 KTAGNGLEE

-4210 TALPA
+4210 TALLA

-4227 FTLAADESVTF
+4227 FTLAADESVSF

-4302 GSGSSASDTFT
+4302 GSGSSVSDTFT
-4313 FRFELENETVNVDG
+4313 FRLKLENETVNVDG

-4429 ETEGNGLEEGYP
+4429 ETEGSGLEEGYP

-4485 ESVVFTGLPAGT
+4485 ESVVFNGLPVGT

-4554 GAEAEKEFA
+4554 GAETEKEFA

-4825 SLKGGESLSI
+4825 TLKGGESLSI

-4861 SGEEGVIGTGM
+4861 SGEEGAIGTGM
-4872 SSATFTNTRDIGELS
+4872 NSATFTNTRDIGELS
-4887 IEKKVTGALGE
+4887 IEKTVTGALGE

-5039 DGTYNALRNG
+5039 DGTYDALRNG

-5074 GILSGTDYAVSEDI
+5074 DILSGTDYAVSEDI
-5088 PVDSGYIGQGENE
+5088 PVDSGYIGRGENE
-5101 TGTIPI
+5101 TGAIPI

-5119 YTGNLTVRK
+5119 YTGNLTVSK

-5253 DNADGLRPTEVVVYL
+5253 DNADGLRPTELVVYL

-5318 YQYAAAVINITNSHN
+5318 YQYAAAVINIINSHN

>member
-41 TPSREDVIAAA
+41 TPSREDVIAKA

-107 QYEGVAIT
+107 QYENVTIT
-115 VTVPDGIMLL
+115 VTVPDGIVLL

-167 TPYGKLGV
+167 TPYSKLGV
-175 EIEAGVAGSQTPFS
+175 SIKAGVAGSQYPFT
-189 YALPDA
+189 YALPVD
-195 RNKSAVTSEAKGE
+195 RNNSAVTSKAEGE
-208 WAIEKTRVGTPSVN
+208 WAIEKALVGTPSVN
-222 GEEVTLTWQIKIGKV
+222 GEEVTLTWRIKIGKK
-237 AGEAISSV
+237 AGEALSSES
-245 NSVYQTEGALNFVDG
+245 SVYQTVGALNFVDG

-272 GKDGVEY
+272 GKDGMEY
-279 KPLRSTLSADGMTAV
+279 KPLRSKLSADGMTDV
-294 KGSAGQTEL
+294 NGGAGVTEL

-338 DAFVLPFGE
+338 DAFVLPFGDE
-347 TTEVSYENAA
+347 ENVSYENEA
-357 KLQYR
+357 KLQYQ
-362 LVGQDANAPSAT
+362 LVGQSAT
-374 VPGQYGIETE
+374 AVSDTAESKYGIETE
-384 GGAITVFEQLRI
+384 GGAITVFEKLRI

-401 EVEYNTFYANLFP
+401 VVEYNTFYANLFP

-425 EDGNATGTAVATL
+425 EDGNATGDAVATL
-438 SVTNEDG
+438 SVTSEDG
-445 ATTAALAPGK
+445 ATTVELAPGD
-455 YIVRQTKAPKDSQMP
+455 YVVRQTDAPDGSQTP
-470 AEEGRAQI
+470 AEEGQAQI

-486 ATATFT
+486 VTATFT

-509 DTAMANVTFTLTST
+509 GTAMANVTFTLTNT
-523 TDSSK
+523 EDSSK
-528 YTLTTG
+528 TYTLTTG
-534 DNGYGVVALP
+534 SNGHGVVVLP
-544 KGTYTLTEAT
+544 TGTYTLTETT
-554 PEGYAPMK
+554 PAGYVPMK
-562 AQTVTIEEGKT
+562 AQKVTINEGQT
-573 TSLTGDKAIVN
+573 TSLTGDNAIVN
-584 YAATGTLTIT
+584 YADTGTLTIT

-600 AGQTEEKGAVP
+600 AGQTAENGAVNVATK
-611 VTDEVSDATFTFYI
+611 VTDARFTFNI
-625 YQDTSENVSA
+625 YRSTSETF
-635 EGEAFETAT
+635 EANKETFVQEVT
-644 IEAGKSSTTVSLPV
+644 IAAGASSTTVSLDV
-658 ADENG
+658 ADESG

-672 VDDKA
+672 VAGEDA
-677 PRFTYDSKSVSFDF
+677 RFTYDSNSVSFDF
-691 EGEEAGTYT
+691 VDEGAYT

-726 TLNNMKGIT
+726 TRNNMKDIT

-740 GSAKGTVVATIT
+740 GSADGKIEDTVT
-752 TGEDGVA
+752 TGTDGIA
-759 TTAPLLIK
+759 TTAPLPIK
-767 DASGKAIDYY
+767 DSNGNAINYY
-777 VVETNVAAD
+777 IVETDVSDD
-786 YTTVYPEDSNA
+786 YTVAYPTDG
-797 EDNAWGPINLS
+797 NAWGPINLS

-814 KTSTPVV
+814 MTSTPVV

-834 DQSGA
+834 DAAGNAISGA
-839 AIEGAT
+839 AFA
-845 FTVQN
+845 VQN
-850 SKNEYA
+850 EDGQYA
-856 AINGTEI
+856 VVSNGT
-863 VWQVAESKLTTGANG
+863 VSWQTEKATLSTNESG

-883 GIPIG
+883 GIPNG
-888 TYTVTETGVP
+888 TYTVTEDSVP
-898 KGYLSTGTVTGAD
+898 DAYLSTGSVSGAD
-911 TFSQTPTLS
+911 EGTASTEGALS
-920 GEVTLETLESETI
+920 GKVTLGTLESKTI

-962 YAANADGTAPRGNSL
+962 YAANADGTAPTGNSL

-1008 VIAPSI
+1008 VIAPSV
-1014 LHKQSGEGVYVSGTD
+1014 LHAQSGEGVYVSGTD

-1041 TTKAT
+1041 TTKAA

-1056 AITKT
+1056 AIAKT

-1073 FTVSVDVSDWSEELI
+1073 FTVSVDTAGWSDEMI
-1088 ALLPNGFKKGEGNTY
+1088 ALLPSGFQKGEGGVY

-1136 AAAPANYIKSAQ
+1136 AAAPANYIKSAE
-1148 TETATPATA
+1148 TKTATPATA

-1179 YFKQWEADSQ
+1179 YFKQWEADSK
-1189 NRIDYALDGAQ
+1189 NRIDYALEGAE
-1200 IAIFEEVNRAL
+1200 IAIFEEVNGAL

-1234 KTYYVFELSNTK
+1234 KTYYVFELSNDK
-1246 NLGAEGGKSLAGDVS
+1246 NLGAEGGKSLAGDVDS
-1261 KIIGQSASDATNAYY
+1261 IIGKSASEATSDYY

-1282 AEEDDNQAEA
+1282 AGEDDNQAEA

-1303 TLEKWYYPEDSAGND
+1303 TLEKYYYPENEDGED
-1318 ISQEKTLLD
+1318 IDPKEYKLLD

-1336 TLDEYEKAGR
+1336 TLDEYKNAGR
-1346 SIEELVDSA
+1346 SIEKLVGSA
-1355 AGMEAYRVSDYVYE
+1355 DGLAAYRVSDYVYE
-1369 SGVSNNAGRGMVVT
+1369 SGVSNNAGQGMVVT

-1397 EAPAGFVTP
+1397 EAPAGFVQP
-1406 EWPAS
+1406 AWPAS
-1411 LSVVFVPD
+1411 LSVAFVPD
-1419 DAVQGN
+1419 EAQGN
-1425 EISYEGKT
+1425 EISYSGKT
-1433 SAAGSM
+1433 SAKGTM

-1462 PKDAADGSKDEPL
+1462 PKDAEDNLEDVPL

-1491 RVERVAKFTT
+1491 RVVRVAKFTT

-1508 TDYLPGRGV
+1508 DGYLPGRGV

-1540 RVAGELDGTV
+1540 RVAGKLDGAV

-1570 TPITYNYPLDIRTN
+1570 TPVSYTYPLYIETN
-1584 PSNDADASESVTLD
+1584 GDNDADQDTLATLND
-1598 VTYTKQGE
+1598 LYTGE
-1606 GPIVNRLEKKVTVA
+1606 NAIVNTLEQQVTVA

-1626 AANASATT
+1626 SADDSETA

-1651 KEVASGAT
+1651 KALASGTT

-1744 GTAVNVWQKDAAT
+1744 GTAVKVWQKDAAT

-1767 TTTTAGPAEFYLPA
+1767 TTTTAGAAEFYLPA
-1781 GTYTVVETHVGDRA
+1781 GTYTVVETKVGDRA

-1838 TDDAGTA
+1838 TDDAGIA
-1845 MAGVQFTLSFKAFAA
+1845 MSGVQFQLAFKAFAA

-1865 TTLPAPSAVTRD
+1865 TTLPTASAVTGD

-1892 TEDNGQ
+1892 TDENGQ

-1937 GTAIDG
+1937 GTPING

-1949 NKRKGYL
+1949 NNRKGYL
-1956 NVEKAYEGGFADG
+1956 NVAKAYEGGFADG
-1969 FSAASNAVTF
+1969 FSAASNTVTF
-1979 GVYTNANCTGEPV
+1979 GVYKDASCAGTPV
-1992 ATFTITGEGAATPV
+1992 ATFSITGEGKGTPV

-2022 WYTNYAVDYTA
+2022 WYTNYTVDYTA
-2033 EVSGRSDVAKTWL
+2033 AVEGRDDVAKTWL

-2054 VTVASA
+2054 VTIDSA
-2060 DTEENAV
+2060 DTAENAV
-2067 MVSFTNVGY
+2067 VVSFTNVGY
-2076 LADLAFNKVG
+2076 LADLAFDKVG
-2086 VQGESS
+2086 VQGETRT
-2092 EPLAGAQFVLY
+2092 PLADAQFVLY

-2112 YNGNGAWGAEA
+2112 YDGNGKWGAQD
-2123 QAAKYA
+2123 QAAKYT

-2146 VVSASAD
+2146 VVSTSAD

-2176 QVALAPGDN
+2176 QVALKPGDN
-2185 NTSLTGDS
+2185 NTNLTGDS

-2280 LEVYNGATLIAAD
+2280 LEVYNGATSIPVD

-2352 LRTAQSGDESLLAGG
+2352 LRTAQPGDEALLAGG

-2381 YSVAYMNDVEPGTY
+2381 YTVAYMDGVEPGTY

-2604 AKVSNKASVSM
+2604 AKVSNEASVSM
-2615 TYNFGV
+2615 TYNFGI
-2621 VGAESDSE
+2621 VGAESESE

-2906 DIRYST
+2906 EILYST
-2912 GRPAE
+2912 TRPEE
-2917 TAATFEAGFADWSTG
+2917 TAATFEAGFAGWSES

-2957 AVVPEDP
+2957 AVVPEEPD
-2964 AAEDYYQLA
+2964 AGDYYQLA
-2973 INRAYCVYDNGP
+2973 INRAYCMYDNGP

-3040 GVPVGSATDVAENGI
+3040 DVPVGSATDVAENGI

-3071 EYFDSG
+3071 RYHPDSG

-3101 YRITTPSKTTVE
+3101 YRITKPSKTKVE
-3113 ARSNSDSD
+3113 ERSNTDSD
-3121 FALTGETTKF
+3121 FALTGETIKF
-3131 YIPAGTDDLTHDVG
+3131 YIPAGGTDDTYDVG

-3150 DLTIAKKGTNGLNVA
+3150 NLTITKKGTNNLNVA
-3165 NATFAI
+3165 GATFAI

-3183 ADELV
+3183 ADKLV
-3188 GAITTGQDGRAVFT
+3188 ATITTGADGRATFPSPNQT
-3202 SGEKSYLNAYA
+3202 GQTYLNAYA
-3213 YYVVVET
+3213 YYVIVET
-3220 STPANYS
+3220 SAPDNYS
-3227 AANLTASGNVVNA
+3227 AANLTASGNVVDA
-3240 TVTGEGIENGNYF
+3240 TVTGAGIADGNYF
-3253 VLAPFAG
+3253 VLKPFAG
-3260 EGMTGAAADA
+3260 DGMTGAASDA
-3270 VTVTNEYKATGQLTI
+3270 VTVTNTYSATGELTI
-3285 TGDKTLVGQALAAN
+3285 TGNKALVGQALAAN

-3309 DADFAKQTVSN
+3309 DADFATQTVSN
-3320 DADGNFAFP
+3320 DANGSFAFT
-3329 AIEYTYADVQFLA
+3329 AIQYTYADVQALA

-3355 VTPEKDEDG
+3355 VVPQDGADG
-3364 IAYDR
+3364 IVYDTAE
-3369 KVYTITVKLSDDDG
+3369 YTITVTLSDSDG

-3389 SATVSDGTTS
+3389 NATVSDGVS
-3399 SSNDNGAASVSF
+3399 SSSKNNGTASVSF
-3411 TNAAQGSL
+3411 TNAAQGGL
-3419 SVSKTVESNVASD
+3419 SVSKTVASNVAGDDSKD
-3432 NGKVF
+3432 F
-3437 SFTLT
+3437 TFTLT
-3442 LTNDAVNVNGTYT
+3442 LANDDVNVNGDYT
-3455 ATLSGG
+3455 ATLSDG
-3461 TSSTVTIENGTGTFT
+3461 TSRTVTIANGTGT
-3476 LQDGQ
+3476 LKLKHGQ

-3492 AYTVIEKDYKQ
+3492 AYTVTEADYKQ
-3503 EGFITT
+3503 EGFITEPA
-3509 SENASGSIATGGTAT
+3509 SASGTIATGTTAT
-3524 ASFTNTHEAGGL
+3524 ASFTNTHEVGGL
-3536 TVQKLTDGNGD
+3536 TVKKTLDGNAA
-3547 DEGKLFSFTVTLE
+3547 DENKDFSFTVTLA
-3560 HATLPLNNTYGDVP
+3560 HDTLPLNNNYGVQ
-3574 FTNVPKAEGE
+3574 FTAVALGEGE

-3596 GGETKALTG
+3596 GGETKVLTG
-3605 IPAGTKYTVT
+3605 IPADTEYTVS

-3623 YVTNILTNNATG
+3623 YVTTTPTNATG
-3635 EITHGGNPTVTFK
+3635 AIAKGGNPTVEFK
-3648 NTRKVGG
+3648 NTRNVGN
-3655 LTVSKTVAGNDFDA
+3655 LTVSKTVKGNAGDTTT
-3669 NKAFDITV
+3669 KAFDITV
-3677 TLTAPANVNLVGS
+3677 TLKAPTGVNLVGS
-3690 YAGAQSGSI
+3690 VNG
-3699 NVAATSAGASWTE
+3699 VALPADGTTTNGVWSK
-3712 TFSLKNGESI
+3712 TFQLKHGESVA
-3722 EFTGLPENTTY
+3722 FTDLPAGTAYT
-3733 EVSEADYAAEGY
+3733 VSEAEYSDEGY
-3745 VKTVS
+3745 AKSVTGSES
-3750 GAEEGSIKAE
+3750 GTIAA
-3760 ATAAVAYTNTRDTG
+3760 ATATVAYTNTRDTG
-3774 DLVITKTVT
+3774 DLSVSKTVT
-3783 GSGREEDKLF
+3783 GTGAETDRNFSFTLVLAKNASGAAVDGTYTTSQGAKTVTNGELTFTLKGGETFTIYGIPAGTGYTVTETVPTADGYTVDSAVKSGAIAVGELAEATDTKVSFTNTRKVGDLTVTKTEKGNGFEDGYPNTQ
-3793 DFTVTLKN
+3793 DSYDITVTLTPPTGVTLVGSVN
-3801 ATVDLNKTFG
+3801 GAALPADGAVANGVWSKTF
-3811 DVTFSPVTEG
+3811 
-3821 DAHEVQ
+3821 Q
-3827 ATFALKHGESKTI
+3827 LKHGESI
-3840 TGIPAGTEYVVTEA
+3840 E
-3854 DYNADGY
+3854 
-3861 TVTKTGD
+3861 
-3868 TGTIAV
+3868 
-3874 EEGTATRPTF
+3874 F
-3884 TAAFTNNRDV
+3884 T
-3894 GNLQLTK
+3894 
-3901 LVTGSAFELGAP
+3901 
-3913 NAPYSY
+3913 
-3919 MIAFELTP
+3919 
-3927 PAGMSLEDSY
+3927 
-3937 YAMQGSSGTTYLLE
+3937 
-3951 RYETLY
+3951 
-3957 TWDGTVYISQ
+3957 
-3967 LGIAP
+3967 
-3972 DETYTIYD
+3972 D
-3980 LPAGTTYKVYEL
+3980 LPAGTTYTVSEADYTHLGYE
-3992 YKDTD
+3992 
-3997 KGETYPT
+3997 EA
-4004 YYDDL
+4004 
-4009 GFEEPV
+4009 V
-4015 FTSGGITATG
+4015 
-4025 SISGTIP
+4025 ISQANGAIP
-4032 GTEGANTV
+4032 GEAGANSV
-4040 AVIVTNERN
+4040 AVTVTNERN
-4049 AGSLSV
+4049 TGSLSV
-4055 EKIVE
+4055 AKTVT
-4060 GTGAQPEKVFTFT
+4060 GTGAQTEKEFTFT
-4073 LQLTHIDGV
+4073 LQLTHTDGV
-4082 KLEGK
+4082 TLKGK

-4104 GETTFT
+4104 GKATFT

-4174 KTVGNGLEE
+4174 KTAGNGLEE

-4429 ETEGNGLEEGYP
+4429 ETEGSGLEEGYP

-4458 VTLTGTWTQGANSG
+4458 VTLTGTWTQGANNG
-4472 NVTATQT
+4472 NVAATQT

-4910 PSGNGIGVDGTY
+4910 PSGNGIGVDGIY

-5318 YQYAAAVINITNSHN
+5318 YQHAAAVINITNSHN

>member
-41 TPSREDVIAAA
+41 TPSREEVIAAA
-52 VADNV
+52 VTDNTT
-57 SSGAYVELY
+57 SGAYVELY
-66 SAVAESATVST
+66 SAVAESTTVPT
-77 GAEFTYSVGYALNAA
+77 GAEFTYSVGYVLNAA

-107 QYEGVAIT
+107 QYENVTITIT
-115 VTVPDGIMLL
+115 VPNGIVLL

-132 NTYEISLGNQPI
+132 NTYTISLGNRSV

-160 NGTVPND
+160 NGTVANG

-195 RNKSAVTSEAKGE
+195 RNNSAVTSEAKGE
-208 WAIEKTRVGTPSVN
+208 WKIEKTLVGTPAVN

-237 AGEAISSV
+237 SGTAISSD

-272 GKDGVEY
+272 GKDGVKY
-279 KPLRSTLSADGMTAV
+279 KPLRSTLSATGMTAV
-294 KGSAGQTEL
+294 NGGAGVTEL
-303 TTQYYDTIALSAG
+303 TTDYHANIALSAG

-338 DAFVLPFGE
+338 DAFVLPFGDE
-347 TTEVSYENAA
+347 ENVSYENEA
-357 KLQYR
+357 KLQYQ
-362 LVGQDANAPSAT
+362 LVGQSANAPSAT
-374 VPGQYGIETE
+374 VPGQYGIATE
-384 GGAITVFEQLRI
+384 GGTITVFEKLQI

-401 EVEYNTFYANLFP
+401 VVEYNAFYANLFP

-425 EDGNATGTAVATL
+425 GNGNATGAAVATL
-438 SVTNEDG
+438 SVTSEDG
-445 ATTAALAPGK
+445 ATTIALAPGD
-455 YIVRQTKAPKDSQMP
+455 YVVCQTDAPDGSQTP
-470 AEEGRAQI
+470 AKEGQDQTVA
-478 VTVTSGGK
+478 VTSDGNV
-486 ATATFT
+486 TATFT
-492 NVVPNYGRL
+492 NLVPNYGRL
-501 ELDKKNAS
+501 ELVKKNAS
-509 DTAMANVTFTLTST
+509 GTMADVTFTLTSAA
-523 TDSSK
+523 DSSK
-528 YTLTTG
+528 TYTLTTG

-544 KGTYTLTEAT
+544 AGTYTLTEAAQ
-554 PEGYAPMK
+554 EGYAPMK
-562 AQTVTIEEGKT
+562 AQTITIKEGVT

-600 AGQTEEKGAVP
+600 AGQQEGAVNVATK
-611 VTDEVSDATFTFYI
+611 VTDASFTFNI
-625 YQDTSENVSA
+625 YRSTSEPVST
-635 EGEAFETAT
+635 EGNPHTTAT
-644 IEAGKSSTTVSLPV
+644 IAAGTSSTTVSLDV
-658 ADENG
+658 ADGNG
-663 NPYYYIVTE
+663 NPYYYKVTE
-672 VDDKA
+672 VAGEDA
-677 PRFTYDSKSVSFDF
+677 RFTYDSNSVSFDF
-691 EGEEAGTYT
+691 VGGKAGAYT

-726 TLNNMKGIT
+726 TRNNMEDIT
-735 FEVRS
+735 FEVHS
-740 GSAKGTVVATIT
+740 GSATGPVVATIT
-752 TGEDGVA
+752 TGENGVA
-759 TTAPLLIK
+759 TTDPLPIK
-767 DASGKAIDYY
+767 DSTGKAIDYY
-777 VVETNVAAD
+777 VVETNVSDNYTVD
-786 YTTVYPEDSNA
+786 YPTDG
-797 EDNAWGPINLS
+797 DAWGPINLS

-814 KTSTPVV
+814 KTSAPVV

-834 DQSGA
+834 DQSGKVIA
-839 AIEGAT
+839 GAT

-850 SKNEYA
+850 ADGQYA
-856 AINGTEI
+856 VVSNGT
-863 VWQVAESKLTTGANG
+863 VSWQTEKATLSTNESG

-883 GIPIG
+883 GIPNG
-888 TYTVTETGVP
+888 TYTVTEDSVP
-898 KGYLSTGTVTGAD
+898 DDYLSTGSVTGAD
-911 TFSQTPTLS
+911 EDTASTQGALS
-920 GEVTLETLESETI
+920 GEVTLGTLESKTI

-947 SVSGGTASGN
+947 NVSGTVSGN

-962 YAANADGTAPRGNSL
+962 YAANADGTAPTGDSL

-1008 VIAPSI
+1008 VIAPSV
-1014 LHKQSGEGVYVSGTD
+1014 LHAQSGEGVYVSGTD

-1041 TTKAT
+1041 TKPVT

-1056 AITKT
+1056 TIDKT
-1061 DAKTNSA
+1061 DAKTESA

-1073 FTVSVDVSDWSEELI
+1073 FTVSVDASGWNDEMI
-1088 ALLPNGFKKGEGNTY
+1088 ALLPSGFKKGEGNTY

-1123 YNGTTAI
+1123 YNGTTPI

-1136 AAAPANYIKSAQ
+1136 AAAPANYIKSAE

-1179 YFKQWEADSQ
+1179 YFKQWEADSK
-1189 NRIDYALDGAQ
+1189 NRIDYALEGAQ
-1200 IAIFEEVNRAL
+1200 IAIFEEVNGTL
-1211 AQVGATQTTGADGTV
+1211 KQVGTTLTTGADGTV

-1303 TLEKWYYPEDSAGND
+1303 TLEKFYYPEDEDGVD

-1336 TLDEYEKAGR
+1336 TLEAYQNADR
-1346 SIEELVDSA
+1346 SIEKLVGSA
-1355 AGMEAYRVSDYVYE
+1355 DGLAAYRVSDYVYE
-1369 SGVSNNAGRGMVVT
+1369 SGVSNNAGQGMVVT

-1462 PKDAADGSKDEPL
+1462 PKDAEDNSEDVPL

-1483 LTDSTYTK
+1483 LTDSTYTE

-1508 TDYLPGRGV
+1508 EDYLPGRGV

-1527 DEYGGEEKGNYVT
+1527 DEYGGEANGNYVT
-1540 RVAGELDGTV
+1540 RVARELEGTV

-1570 TPITYNYPLDIRTN
+1570 TPVSYTYPLYIETN
-1584 PSNDADASESVTLD
+1584 GANDADQDTLA
-1598 VTYTKQGE
+1598 TLNNLYTGE
-1606 GPIVNRLEKKVTVA
+1606 NAIVNTLEQQVTVA

-1626 AANASATT
+1626 SADASETT

-1641 ITIYSDEART
+1641 ITIYSDEAHT
-1651 KEVASGAT
+1651 KALATGTT

-1673 TYYWKET
+1673 TYYWAET

-1723 VSLAKKDGENYV
+1723 VSLAKKDGDAFV

-1744 GTAVNVWQKDAAT
+1744 GTAVKVWQKDAAT

-1767 TTTTAGPAEFYLPA
+1767 TTTTAGAAEFYLPA
-1781 GTYTVVETHVGDRA
+1781 GTYTVVETKVGGRA
-1795 LFPAEKS
+1795 LSPAEKS

-1838 TDDAGTA
+1838 TDDEGTV

-1865 TTLPAPSAVTRD
+1865 TTLLAPSAVTGD
-1877 VKAQTGVDVSTTDLT
+1877 VKAQTGVDVSTTELT
-1892 TEDNGQ
+1892 TDENGQ

-1949 NKRKGYL
+1949 NNRKGYL
-1956 NVEKAYEGGFADG
+1956 NVAKAYEGGFADG
-1969 FSAASNAVTF
+1969 FSAEVNF
-1979 GVYTNANCTGEPV
+1979 GVYKDASCTGEPV
-1992 ATFTITGEGAATPV
+1992 ATFSITGEGQDTPV

-2022 WYTNYAVDYTA
+2022 WYTNYTVDYA
-2033 EVSGRSDVAKTWL
+2033 AAVEGRDDVAKTWL

-2060 DTEENAV
+2060 DTASAPV
-2067 MVSFTNVGY
+2067 LVSFTNVGH
-2076 LADLAFNKVG
+2076 LADLAFDKVG
-2086 VQGESS
+2086 VQGETRT
-2092 EPLAGAQFVLY
+2092 PLADAQFVLY

-2112 YNGNGAWGAEA
+2112 YDGNDKWGAQA
-2123 QAAKYA
+2123 QAAKYI
-2129 SGADG
+2129 SDVNG
-2134 RVTIADIQLPYA
+2134 RVTIADIQLPHA
-2146 VVSASAD
+2146 VVSTSTD

-2176 QVALAPGDN
+2176 QVALKPGDN
-2185 NTSLTGDS
+2185 TNLTGDS

-2280 LEVYNGATLIAAD
+2280 LEVYNGATPIAAD

-2304 DVNIDAY
+2304 DVNINAY

-2325 VNHSK
+2325 VDHSK

-2342 ANAEIDYSAT
+2342 ADAQIHYSAT
-2352 LRTAQSGDESLLAGG
+2352 LRKAQSSDEKTLAGG
-2367 YQLSGNHYVKDGIS
+2367 YTFSGNHYVKDGIS
-2381 YSVAYMNDVEPGTY
+2381 YTVAYMNGVEPGTY
-2395 TVVEEE
+2395 TVVEDKA
-2401 SPDGYLYTPDSTA
+2401 PDGYLYTPDSTA
-2414 DDPWHTTQSVTV
+2414 DDPWHRTQSVTV
-2426 PEDGSTAVVVFANLP
+2426 PADGSTAVVVFANLP
-2441 NPTSLSVNIEK
+2441 NPTSLSVNIDK

-2464 EEYQAIEFTLSDFTQ
+2464 EEYQEIVFTLSNFTQ

-2488 TITDETITFL
+2488 TITDETITFR
-2498 DAAGN
+2498 DANGN
-2503 EVENVDWYVA
+2503 AVENVDWYVA

-2529 TPSTATIFATVN
+2529 TPSTAAISATVN

-2549 SAQTISFDAGAC
+2549 SAQTIHFGAGEC
-2561 KAVEIDYHNG
+2561 KAVAIDYHNG
-2571 SAATEGLDAGFKADP
+2571 SAADEGLDAGFKAEP

-2591 MARQAGGTETVPV
+2591 MARQAGGAGTVPV
-2604 AKVSNKASVSM
+2604 AKVENTASVSM

-2668 TGETAVVGQTI
+2668 TGETAAVGQTI

-2790 FTDAAGNVPGVSVPE
+2790 FTDKDGNLPGVSVPE

-2816 ALSDEANNNLT
+2816 ALSDEAHNNLT

-2836 LIKLADT
+2836 LIKLVDT
-2843 AWVGAEALLTA
+2843 AWAGAEALLTA
-2854 EAGETVTYQ
+2854 EAGETVTYR

-2899 GSVSGAT
+2899 GSVSGAA

-2912 GRPAE
+2912 ARPAE

-2943 PELGA
+2943 PELKA

-3016 GIQDEGET
+3016 GIQDATET

-3055 YGFAELTPAAP
+3055 YGFANLTPAAP

-3071 EYFDSG
+3071 RYFSDSG

-3113 ARSNSDSD
+3113 NRSNTDSD

-3145 LIRER
+3145 VIRER
-3150 DLTIAKKGTNGLNVA
+3150 NLTITKKGTNNLNVA
-3165 NATFAI
+3165 GATFAI

-3183 ADELV
+3183 ADKLV
-3188 GAITTGQDGRAVFT
+3188 DTITTGQDGRAVFA
-3202 SGEKSYLNAYA
+3202 SGEESYLNAYA
-3213 YYVVVET
+3213 YYVIVET
-3220 STPANYS
+3220 ATPTNYS
-3227 AANLTASGNVVNA
+3227 AANLTASGNVEADA

-3253 VLAPFAG
+3253 VLARFAG
-3260 EGMTGAAADA
+3260 EDMTGAAADA

-3285 TGDKTLVGQALAAN
+3285 AGNKTFVGQALAAN
-3299 QFSFELSSTD
+3299 QFSFEISSED
-3309 DADFAKQTVSN
+3309 DADFATQTVYN
-3320 DADGNFAFP
+3320 DASGNFAFP

-3355 VTPEKDEDG
+3355 VTPAEDEDG

-3383 DGKITV
+3383 DGQITV
-3389 SATVSDGTTS
+3389 SVTVSDGTTS
-3399 SSNDNGAASVSF
+3399 SSNDKGTASVSF
-3411 TNAAQGSL
+3411 TNAAQGGL
-3419 SVSKTVESNVASD
+3419 TLQKIVVGDDESTPKS
-3432 NGKVF
+3432 F
-3437 SFTLT
+3437 RFTLT
-3442 LTNDAVNVNGTYT
+3442 LKDADGEPLTGKPFQQNNQAIDFVEESAGVYTFYLKNLEEVTLTGLPVGATYI
-3455 ATLSGG
+3455 
-3461 TSSTVTIENGTGTFT
+3461 VTEDSYAQAGFTTTDTGNTTGT
-3476 LQDGQ
+3476 
-3481 TITIGGIPNGT
+3481 ITWDEEPR
-3492 AYTVIEKDYKQ
+3492 VE
-3503 EGFITT
+3503 
-3509 SENASGSIATGGTAT
+3509 
-3524 ASFTNTHEAGGL
+3524 FTNTRYLGGL
-3536 TVQKLTDGNGD
+3536 TVEKETDGNGAETED
-3547 DEGKLFSFTVTLE
+3547 TFNFTVTLE
-3560 HATLPLNNTYGDVP
+3560 HDTLPLNNYYGVQ
-3574 FTNVPKAEGE
+3574 FTNVALEEGE
-3584 TGYKATATFTLK
+3584 TGYKATATFILK
-3596 GGETKALTG
+3596 DGETKALTG

-3623 YVTNILTNNATG
+3623 YVTDILTNNATG

-3690 YAGAQSGSI
+3690 YTGAQSGSI

-3712 TFSLKNGESI
+3712 TFSLKNGQQI
-3722 EFTGLPENTTY
+3722 DFTGLPENTAYT
-3733 EVSEADYAAEGY
+3733 VSEADYAADGY

-3760 ATAAVAYTNTRDTG
+3760 ATATVAYTNTRDTG

-3801 ATVDLNKTFG
+3801 ATADLNKTFG

-3821 DAHEVQ
+3821 DTHEVQ
-3827 ATFALKHGESKTI
+3827 ATFALKHGESKNI
-3840 TGIPAGTEYVVTEA
+3840 TGIPVGTTYTVTEA
-3854 DYNADGY
+3854 DYTADGY

-3901 LVTGSAFELGAP
+3901 LVTGSAFELGTP

-4015 FTSGGITATG
+4015 FTSGGTTLTG

-4040 AVIVTNERN
+4040 AVTVTNERN

-4060 GTGAQPEKVFTFT
+4060 GTGAQTEKEFTFT

-4104 GETTFT
+4104 GEATFT

-4174 KTVGNGLEE
+4174 KTAGNGLEE

-4195 LTPKAGVNLVGTVNG
+4195 LTSKAGVNLVGTVNG

-4215 DGTVTEGVWSKT
+4215 DGTVTEGVWSKA

-4302 GSGSSASDTFT
+4302 GSGSSVSDTFT
-4313 FRFELENETVNVDG
+4313 FRLKLENETVNVDG

-4429 ETEGNGLEEGYP
+4429 ETEGSGLEEGYP

-4485 ESVVFTGLPAGT
+4485 ESVVFNGLPVGT

-4554 GAEAEKEFA
+4554 GAETEKEFA

-4641 IIDGETAQAKF
+4641 IIDGETAQAEF

-4680 FEVTVELT
+4680 FKVTVELT

-4825 SLKGGESLSI
+4825 TLKGGESLSI

-4861 SGEEGVIGTGM
+4861 SGEEGAIGTGM

-5039 DGTYNALRNG
+5039 DGTYDALRNG

-5074 GILSGTDYAVSEDI
+5074 GILSGTDYTVSEDI

-5253 DNADGLRPTEVVVYL
+5253 DNADGLRPTELVVYL

-5318 YQYAAAVINITNSHN
+5318 YQYAAAVINIINSHN

>member
-41 TPSREDVIAAA
+41 TPSREEVIAAA
-52 VADNV
+52 VTDNTT
-57 SSGAYVELY
+57 SGAYVELY
-66 SAVAESATVST
+66 SAVAESTTVPT
-77 GAEFTYSVGYALNAA
+77 GAEFTYSVGYVLNAA

-107 QYEGVAIT
+107 QYENVTITIT
-115 VTVPDGIMLL
+115 VPNGIVLL

-132 NTYEISLGNQPI
+132 NTYTISLGNRSV

-160 NGTVPND
+160 NGTVANG

-195 RNKSAVTSEAKGE
+195 RNNSAVTSEAKGE
-208 WAIEKTRVGTPSVN
+208 WKIEKTLVGTPAVN

-237 AGEAISSV
+237 SGTAISSD

-272 GKDGVEY
+272 GKDGVKY
-279 KPLRSTLSADGMTAV
+279 KPLRSTLSATGMTAV
-294 KGSAGQTEL
+294 NGGAGVTEL
-303 TTQYYDTIALSAG
+303 TTDYHANIALSAG

-338 DAFVLPFGE
+338 DAFVLPFGDE
-347 TTEVSYENAA
+347 ENVSYENEA
-357 KLQYR
+357 KLQYQ
-362 LVGQDANAPSAT
+362 LVGQSANAPSAT
-374 VPGQYGIETE
+374 VPGQYGIATE
-384 GGAITVFEQLRI
+384 GGTITVFEKLQI

-401 EVEYNTFYANLFP
+401 VVEYNAFYANLFP

-425 EDGNATGTAVATL
+425 GNGNATGAAVATL
-438 SVTNEDG
+438 SVTSEDG
-445 ATTAALAPGK
+445 ATTIALAPGD
-455 YIVRQTKAPKDSQMP
+455 YVVCQTDAPDGSQTP
-470 AEEGRAQI
+470 AKEGQDQTVA
-478 VTVTSGGK
+478 VTSDGNV
-486 ATATFT
+486 TATFT
-492 NVVPNYGRL
+492 NLVPNYGRL
-501 ELDKKNAS
+501 ELVKKNAS
-509 DTAMANVTFTLTST
+509 GTMADVTFTLTSAA
-523 TDSSK
+523 DSSK
-528 YTLTTG
+528 TYTLTTG

-544 KGTYTLTEAT
+544 AGTYTLTEAAQ
-554 PEGYAPMK
+554 EGYAPMK
-562 AQTVTIEEGKT
+562 AQTITIKEGVT

-600 AGQTEEKGAVP
+600 AGQQEGAVNVATK
-611 VTDEVSDATFTFYI
+611 VTDASFTFNI
-625 YQDTSENVSA
+625 YRSTSEPVST
-635 EGEAFETAT
+635 EGNPHTTAT
-644 IEAGKSSTTVSLPV
+644 IAAGTSSTTVSLDV
-658 ADENG
+658 ADGNG
-663 NPYYYIVTE
+663 NPYYYKVTE
-672 VDDKA
+672 VAGEDA
-677 PRFTYDSKSVSFDF
+677 RFTYDSNSVSFDF
-691 EGEEAGTYT
+691 VGGKAGAYT

-726 TLNNMKGIT
+726 TRNNMEDIT
-735 FEVRS
+735 FEVHS
-740 GSAKGTVVATIT
+740 GSATGPVVATIT
-752 TGEDGVA
+752 TGENGVA
-759 TTAPLLIK
+759 TTDPLPIK
-767 DASGKAIDYY
+767 DSTGKAIDYY
-777 VVETNVAAD
+777 VVETNVSDNYTVD
-786 YTTVYPEDSNA
+786 YPTDG
-797 EDNAWGPINLS
+797 DAWGPINLS

-814 KTSTPVV
+814 KTSAPVV

-834 DQSGA
+834 DQSGKVIA
-839 AIEGAT
+839 GAT

-850 SKNEYA
+850 ADGQYA
-856 AINGTEI
+856 VVSNGT
-863 VWQVAESKLTTGANG
+863 VSWQTEKATLSTNESG

-883 GIPIG
+883 GIPNG
-888 TYTVTETGVP
+888 TYTVTEDSVP
-898 KGYLSTGTVTGAD
+898 DDYLSTGSVTGAD
-911 TFSQTPTLS
+911 EDTASTQGALS
-920 GEVTLETLESETI
+920 GEVTLGTLESKTI

-947 SVSGGTASGN
+947 NVSGTVSGN

-962 YAANADGTAPRGNSL
+962 YAANADGTAPTGDSL

-1008 VIAPSI
+1008 VIAPSV
-1014 LHKQSGEGVYVSGTD
+1014 LHAQSGEGVYVSGTD

-1041 TTKAT
+1041 TKPVT

-1056 AITKT
+1056 TIDKT

-1068 LAGAT
+1068 LAGVT
-1073 FTVSVDVSDWSEELI
+1073 FTVSVDTAGWSDEMI
-1088 ALLPNGFKKGEGNTY
+1088 ALLPSGFQKGEGGVY

-1110 DANGKVTVSGLPL
+1110 DANGKVTVPGLPL

-1148 TETATPATA
+1148 TQTATPATA

-1189 NRIDYALDGAQ
+1189 NRIDYALEGAQ
-1200 IAIFEEVNRAL
+1200 IAIFEEVNGAL
-1211 AQVGATQTTGADGTV
+1211 AQVGTTLTTRADGTV

-1234 KTYYVFELSNTK
+1234 KTYYVFELSNAK
-1246 NLGAEGGKSLAGDVS
+1246 NLGAEGGKSLAGNVNN
-1261 KIIGQSASDATNAYY
+1261 IIGKSASAATSAYY

-1282 AEEDDNQAEA
+1282 AGEDDNQAEA
-1292 KLSNVETYVQL
+1292 KLSNVETYVQI
-1303 TLEKWYYPEDSAGND
+1303 TLEKFYYPEDGDGVD
-1318 ISQEKTLLD
+1318 IEPKDYTLLD

-1336 TLDEYEKAGR
+1336 TLDEYENAGR
-1346 SIEELVDSA
+1346 SIQKLVGSA
-1355 AGMEAYRVSDYVYE
+1355 AGMEAYLYSDYVYE
-1369 SGVSNNAGRGMVVT
+1369 SGVSNNAGPGMVVT

-1419 DAVQGN
+1419 DAAQGN
-1425 EISYEGKT
+1425 EIPYMGKS

-1439 ENDPVQGPGTIRYL
+1439 ENDPLQGPGTIRYL

-1462 PKDAADGSKDEPL
+1462 PKDAADGSEDEPL

-1483 LTDSTYTK
+1483 LTDSTYTE
-1491 RVERVAKFTT
+1491 RVVRVAKFTT

-1508 TDYLPGRGV
+1508 DDYLPGRGV

-1540 RVAGELDGTV
+1540 RVAGELEGAV

-1570 TPITYNYPLDIRTN
+1570 TPVSYTYPLYIETN
-1584 PSNDADASESVTLD
+1584 GDNDADQDTLATLND
-1598 VTYTKQGE
+1598 LYTGE
-1606 GPIVNRLEKKVTVA
+1606 NAIVNTLEQQVTVA

-1626 AANASATT
+1626 SADASETT

-1651 KEVASGAT
+1651 KEVASGTT

-1673 TYYWKET
+1673 TYYWAET

-1744 GTAVNVWQKDAAT
+1744 GTAVKVWQKDAAT

-1767 TTTTAGPAEFYLPA
+1767 TTTTAGAAEFYLPA
-1781 GTYTVVETHVGDRA
+1781 GTYTVVETHVGGRA
-1795 LFPAEKS
+1795 LSPAEKS

-1820 VKELSFVNPGTGS
+1820 VKELNFVNPGTGS

-1838 TDDAGTA
+1838 TDDADVA

-1865 TTLPAPSAVTRD
+1865 TTLPAPSAVTGD

-1892 TEDNGQ
+1892 TDDNGQ

-1905 PGWYKLAEAS
+1905 PGWYKLTEVEG
-1915 NDANANYVLADAVV
+1915 DANENYVLADAVV

-1949 NKRKGYL
+1949 NNRKGYL
-1956 NVEKAYEGGFADG
+1956 NVAKAYEGGFADG
-1969 FSAASNAVTF
+1969 FSAASNTVTF
-1979 GVYTNANCTGEPV
+1979 GVYKDASCAGTPV
-1992 ATFTITGEGAATPV
+1992 ATFSITGEGKGTPV

-2022 WYTNYAVDYTA
+2022 WYTNYTVDYTA
-2033 EVSGRSDVAKTWL
+2033 AVEGRDDVAKTWL

-2054 VTVASA
+2054 VTIDSA
-2060 DTEENAV
+2060 DTAENV
-2067 MVSFTNVGY
+2067 VVVSFTNVGY
-2076 LADLAFNKVG
+2076 LADLAFDKVG
-2086 VQGESS
+2086 VQGEKRT
-2092 EPLAGAQFVLY
+2092 PLADAQFVLY

-2112 YNGNGAWGAEA
+2112 YDGNGKWGAQA
-2123 QAAKYA
+2123 QAEKYT

-2134 RVTIADIQLPYA
+2134 RVTIANIQLPYA

-2176 QVALAPGDN
+2176 QVTLAPGDN

-2202 ITITKYNKPYAVTEG
+2202 ITITKYNKPYDVTEG

-2280 LEVYNGATLIAAD
+2280 LEVYNGATPIAAD

-2367 YQLSGNHYVKDGIS
+2367 YRLSGNHYVKDGIS

-2498 DAAGN
+2498 DAEGN

-2743 FTLTIEAE
+2743 FTLTIEVE

-2843 AWVGAEALLTA
+2843 AWAGAEALLTA

-2899 GSVSGAT
+2899 GSVSGAA

-2917 TAATFEAGFADWSTG
+2917 TAATFTAGFADWSES
-2932 AAGANAFVAIV
+2932 AADANAFVAIV

-2957 AVVPEDP
+2957 AVVPANP

-3016 GIQDEGET
+3016 GIQDATET

-3040 GVPVGSATDVAENGI
+3040 DVPVGSATDVAENGI
-3055 YGFAELTPAAP
+3055 YGFANLTPAAP

-3113 ARSNSDSD
+3113 NRSNTDSD

-3131 YIPAGTDDLTHDVG
+3131 YIPAGADDLTHDVG
-3145 LIRER
+3145 VIRER
-3150 DLTIAKKGTNGLNVA
+3150 NLTITKKGTNNLNVA
-3165 NATFAI
+3165 DATFAI

-3183 ADELV
+3183 ADKLV
-3188 GAITTGQDGRAVFT
+3188 ATIITGQDGRAVFT
-3202 SGEKSYLNAYA
+3202 SSAESYLNAYA

-3220 STPANYS
+3220 SAPDNYS
-3227 AANLTASGNVVNA
+3227 ATNLTASGNVEADA
-3240 TVTGEGIENGNYF
+3240 TVTGEGIADGNYF

-3260 EGMTGAAADA
+3260 EDMTGA
-3270 VTVTNEYKATGQLTI
+3270 VSETVSVTNTYSATGQLTI
-3285 TGDKTLVGQALAAN
+3285 TGNKTFVGQALAVN
-3299 QFSFELSSTD
+3299 QFSFELSSED
-3309 DADFAKQTVSN
+3309 DADFTTQTVFN

-3383 DGKITV
+3383 DGQITV
-3389 SATVSDGTTS
+3389 SVTVSDGTTL
-3399 SSNDNGAASVSF
+3399 SSNDKGTASVNF
-3411 TNAAQGSL
+3411 TNAAQGGL
-3419 SVSKTVESNVASD
+3419 TLQKIVVGDDESTPKS
-3432 NGKVF
+3432 F
-3437 SFTLT
+3437 RFTLT
-3442 LTNDAVNVNGTYT
+3442 LKDADGEPLTGSPFEQNDLAIGITETGEPGVYEILLKDKQRLTLTGLPVGATYIVAEDSYAQAGFT
-3455 ATLSGG
+3455 TTDTGN
-3461 TSSTVTIENGTGTFT
+3461 TTGT
-3476 LQDGQ
+3476 
-3481 TITIGGIPNGT
+3481 ITWDEVPR
-3492 AYTVIEKDYKQ
+3492 VE
-3503 EGFITT
+3503 
-3509 SENASGSIATGGTAT
+3509 
-3524 ASFTNTHEAGGL
+3524 FTNTRYLGGL
-3536 TVQKLTDGNGD
+3536 TVAKETDGNGAETED
-3547 DEGKLFSFTVTLE
+3547 TFNFTVTLE
-3560 HATLPLNNTYGDVP
+3560 HDTLPLNNYYGVQ
-3574 FTNVPKAEGE
+3574 FSNVALEEGE

-3623 YVTNILTNNATG
+3623 YVTDILTNNATG

-3655 LTVSKTVAGNDFDA
+3655 LTVSKTVTGNDFDA

-3690 YAGAQSGSI
+3690 YTGAQSGSI
-3699 NVAATSAGASWTE
+3699 SVAATQTGASWTE
-3712 TFSLKNGESI
+3712 TFSLKNGQQI
-3722 EFTGLPENTTY
+3722 DFTGLPENTAYT
-3733 EVSEADYAAEGY
+3733 VSEADYAADGY

-3760 ATAAVAYTNTRDTG
+3760 ATATVAYTNTRDTG

-3783 GSGREEDKLF
+3783 GSGGEEDKLF

-3801 ATVDLNKTFG
+3801 ATADLNKTFG

-3821 DAHEVQ
+3821 DTHEVQ
-3827 ATFALKHGESKTI
+3827 ATFSLKHGESKNI
-3840 TGIPAGTEYVVTEA
+3840 TGIPVGTTYTVTEA
-3854 DYNADGY
+3854 DYTADGY

-3901 LVTGSAFELGAP
+3901 QITGSAFELGTP

-4040 AVIVTNERN
+4040 AVTVTNERN

-4060 GTGAQPEKVFTFT
+4060 GTGAQTEKEFTFT

-4104 GETTFT
+4104 GEATFT

-4174 KTVGNGLEE
+4174 KTAGNGLEE

-4210 TALPA
+4210 TALLA

-4227 FTLAADESVTF
+4227 FTLAADESVSF

-4429 ETEGNGLEEGYP
+4429 ETEGSGLEEGYP

-4458 VTLTGTWTQGANSG
+4458 VTLTGTWTQGANSD
-4472 NVTATQT
+4472 NVAATQT

-4506 TSDGYE
+4506 TPDGYE

-4554 GAEAEKEFA
+4554 GAETEKEFA

-4861 SGEEGVIGTGM
+4861 SGEEGAIGTGM

-5039 DGTYNALRNG
+5039 DGTYDALRNG

-5088 PVDSGYIGQGENE
+5088 PVDSGYTGQGENE
-5101 TGTIPI
+5101 TGAISI

>member
-1 MRKFAGKCLAL
+1 MAG
-12 LLALLMPLTSM
+12 
-23 PVSLAESYTSEPF
+23 
-36 NVNVE
+36 
-41 TPSREDVIAAA
+41 I
-52 VADNV
+52 
-57 SSGAYVELY
+57 
-66 SAVAESATVST
+66 
-77 GAEFTYSVGYALNAA
+77 
-92 PTYRNDQGDMVPAYS
+92 
-107 QYEGVAIT
+107 I
-115 VTVPDGIMLL
+115 
-125 DYTPTSE
+125 
-132 NTYEISLGNQPI
+132 
-144 TGGAGQTLS
+144 
-153 LRARMTG
+153 
-160 NGTVPND
+160 
-167 TPYGKLGV
+167 
-175 EIEAGVAGSQTPFS
+175 
-189 YALPDA
+189 
-195 RNKSAVTSEAKGE
+195 
-208 WAIEKTRVGTPSVN
+208 
-222 GEEVTLTWQIKIGKV
+222 
-237 AGEAISSV
+237 
-245 NSVYQTEGALNFVDG
+245 
-260 SFSLTDTLPTIT
+260 
-272 GKDGVEY
+272 
-279 KPLRSTLSADGMTAV
+279 
-294 KGSAGQTEL
+294 
-303 TTQYYDTIALSAG
+303 
-316 GVAAD
+316 
-321 FQTPYYTEYTV
+321 
-332 TATYDR
+332 
-338 DAFVLPFGE
+338 
-347 TTEVSYENAA
+347 
-357 KLQYR
+357 
-362 LVGQDANAPSAT
+362 
-374 VPGQYGIETE
+374 
-384 GGAITVFEQLRI
+384 
-396 GTNGD
+396 
-401 EVEYNTFYANLFP
+401 
-414 NGATFEIYKAD
+414 
-425 EDGNATGTAVATL
+425 
-438 SVTNEDG
+438 
-445 ATTAALAPGK
+445 
-455 YIVRQTKAPKDSQMP
+455 
-470 AEEGRAQI
+470 
-478 VTVTSGGK
+478 
-486 ATATFT
+486 
-492 NVVPNYGRL
+492 
-501 ELDKKNAS
+501 
-509 DTAMANVTFTLTST
+509 
-523 TDSSK
+523 
-528 YTLTTG
+528 
-534 DNGYGVVALP
+534 
-544 KGTYTLTEAT
+544 
-554 PEGYAPMK
+554 
-562 AQTVTIEEGKT
+562 
-573 TSLTGDKAIVN
+573 
-584 YAATGTLTIT
+584 
-594 KLLAEY
+594 
-600 AGQTEEKGAVP
+600 
-611 VTDEVSDATFTFYI
+611 
-625 YQDTSENVSA
+625 
-635 EGEAFETAT
+635 
-644 IEAGKSSTTVSLPV
+644 
-658 ADENG
+658 
-663 NPYYYIVTE
+663 
-672 VDDKA
+672 
-677 PRFTYDSKSVSFDF
+677 
-691 EGEEAGTYT
+691 
-700 TTASATFTNV
+700 
-710 LKSKLSIKK
+710 
-719 VEEVLGG
+719 
-726 TLNNMKGIT
+726 

-740 GSAKGTVVATIT
+740 GSAAGTVVDTIT

-759 TTAPLLIK
+759 TTKPLPIRDANGLIN
-767 DASGKAIDYY
+767 YY
-777 VVETNVAAD
+777 IVETNVSED
-786 YTTVYPEDSNA
+786 YTVVYPQDGDA

-834 DQSGA
+834 DQSGKVIA
-839 AIEGAT
+839 GAT

-850 SKNEYA
+850 ADDEYA
-856 AINGTEI
+856 VVSNGAVTWQTEKETLSTN
-863 VWQVAESKLTTGANG
+863 ESG

-883 GIPIG
+883 GIPNG
-888 TYTVTETGVP
+888 TYTVTEDSVP
-898 KGYLSTGTVTGAD
+898 DAYLSTGSVSDADEGTASTRGA
-911 TFSQTPTLS
+911 LS
-920 GEVTLETLESETI
+920 GKVTLDTLESKTI
-933 TFKNDKKPVLQFTK
+933 TFKNDQKPVLQFTK
-947 SVSGGTASGN
+947 NVSGTVSGN

-962 YAANADGTAPRGNSL
+962 YEANADGTAPTGNSL

-995 GKYFLKETSWPVG
+995 GKYFLKETAWPAG
-1008 VIAPSI
+1008 VIAPS
-1014 LHKQSGEGVYVSGTD
+1014 LTASEGTYTDADGD

-1046 IANTANTGSL
+1046 IANTPNTGSL
-1056 AITKT
+1056 AIDKT
-1061 DAKTNSA
+1061 DAKTKSA

-1073 FTVSVDVSDWSEELI
+1073 FTVSVDASGWSDEMI

-1110 DANGKVTVSGLPL
+1110 GTNGKVTVSGLPL

-1148 TETATPATA
+1148 TQTATPATA

-1179 YFKQWEADSQ
+1179 YFKQWEADSK
-1189 NRIDYALDGAQ
+1189 NRIDYALEGAE
-1200 IAIFEEVNRAL
+1200 IAIFEEANGVL

-1246 NLGAEGGKSLAGDVS
+1246 NLGAEGGKSLAGDVNN
-1261 KIIGQSASDATNAYY
+1261 IIGQSASAATNAYY

-1303 TLEKWYYPEDSAGND
+1303 TLEKFYYPEDEDGVD

-1346 SIEELVDSA
+1346 SIQELVDSED
-1355 AGMEAYRVSDYVYE
+1355 GMAAYRVSDYVYE
-1369 SGVSNNAGRGMVVT
+1369 SGVSNNAGPGMVVT

-1411 LSVVFVPD
+1411 LSVAFVPD
-1419 DAVQGN
+1419 AAQGN

-1439 ENDPVQGPGTIRYL
+1439 ENDPEQGPGTIRYL

-1483 LTDSTYTK
+1483 LTDSTYTE

-1508 TDYLPGRGV
+1508 EDYLPGRGV

-1527 DEYGGEEKGNYVT
+1527 DEYGGEANGNYVT
-1540 RVAGELDGTV
+1540 RVAGELEGTV

-1570 TPITYNYPLDIRTN
+1570 TPVSYTYQLYIETN
-1584 PSNDADASESVTLD
+1584 GANDADQDTLATLND
-1598 VTYTKQGE
+1598 LYTGE
-1606 GPIVNRLEKKVTVA
+1606 NAIVNTLEQQVTVA

-1651 KEVASGAT
+1651 KALATGTT

-1673 TYYWKET
+1673 TYYWAET

-1723 VSLAKKDGENYV
+1723 VSLAKKDGDAFV

-1744 GTAVNVWQKDAAT
+1744 GTAVKVWQKDAAT
-1757 GAFTEAGTSV
+1757 GAFTAAGTSV
-1767 TTTTAGPAEFYLPA
+1767 TTTTEGPAEFYLPA
-1781 GTYTVVETHVGDRA
+1781 GTYTVVETKVGDRA

-1802 NFALINDNETF
+1802 NFALINGNKVTVTF
-1813 TLGATDA
+1813 EEDEA
-1820 VKELSFVNPGTGS
+1820 VKEPLTFVNPGTGS

-1838 TDDAGTA
+1838 KDDAGTV
-1845 MAGVQFTLSFKAFAA
+1845 MPGVQFTLSFKAFAA

-1865 TTLPAPSAVTRD
+1865 TTLPAASAVTDD
-1877 VKAQTGVDVSTTDLT
+1877 VAAQTGVTVSQQQLTTDAEGKIHL
-1892 TEDNGQ
+1892 EN
-1898 ISLSGLV
+1898 LV
-1905 PGWYKLAEAS
+1905 PGWYKLTELEGD
-1915 NDANANYVLADAVV
+1915 NNENHVLADPVV

-1943 ASATVV
+1943 ASATVT
-1949 NKRKGYL
+1949 NNRKGYL

-1969 FSAASNAVTF
+1969 FSAASSKVDF
-1979 GVYTNANCTGEPV
+1979 GVYTNANCTGEAV
-1992 ATFTITGEGAATPV
+1992 ATFSITGESAATPV

-2016 ETTTGA
+2016 ETTSGA
-2022 WYTNYAVDYTA
+2022 WYTHYTVDYTA
-2033 EVSGRSDVAKTWL
+2033 EVEGRGDVAKTWL

-2060 DTEENAV
+2060 DTAENPV

-2076 LADLAFNKVG
+2076 LADLAFDKVG
-2086 VQGESS
+2086 VQGETRT
-2092 EPLAGAQFVLY
+2092 PLADAQFVLY

-2112 YNGNGAWGAEA
+2112 YDGNDKWGAQA
-2123 QAAKYA
+2123 QAAKYI
-2129 SGADG
+2129 SDVNG
-2134 RVTIADIQLPYA
+2134 RVTIADIQLPHA
-2146 VVSASAD
+2146 VVSTSTD

-2176 QVALAPGDN
+2176 QVALKPGDN
-2185 NTSLTGDS
+2185 TNLTGDS

-2280 LEVYNGATLIAAD
+2280 LEVYNGATPIAAD

-2304 DVNIDAY
+2304 DVNINAY

-2325 VNHSK
+2325 VDHSK

-2342 ANAEIDYSAT
+2342 ADAQIHYSAT

-2503 EVENVDWYVA
+2503 EVANVDWYVA

-2519 ARYEATALYD
+2519 ARYEPTALYD
-2529 TPSTATIFATVN
+2529 TPSTATISATVN
-2541 GSRTVSLA
+2541 GSRMVSLA
-2549 SAQTISFDAGAC
+2549 SARTITFGAGEC

-2790 FTDAAGNVPGVSVPE
+2790 FTDAAGNLPGVSVPE

-2816 ALSDEANNNLT
+2816 ALSDEAHNNLT

-2836 LIKLADT
+2836 LIKLENGT
-2843 AWVGAEALLTA
+2843 AWAGAEALLVA
-2854 EAGETVTYQ
+2854 KAGETVTYR

-2899 GSVSGAT
+2899 GSVSGAA

-2912 GRPAE
+2912 ERPAE
-2917 TAATFEAGFADWSTG
+2917 TAATFKTGFAGWSES
-2932 AAGANAFVAIV
+2932 AADANAFVAIV

-2957 AVVPEDP
+2957 AVVPANP
-2964 AAEDYYQLA
+2964 AAKDYYQLA

-3016 GIQDEGET
+3016 GIQDATET
-3024 KVPGGNTTFT
+3024 KVPGGNTTFR

-3040 GVPVGSATDVAENGI
+3040 GVPVSIATDDADANGI
-3055 YGFAELTPAAP
+3055 YGFANLTPAAP

-3071 EYFDSG
+3071 RYFSDSG

-3150 DLTIAKKGTNGLNVA
+3150 DLTIAKKGTNNLNVA
-3165 NATFAI
+3165 GATFAI

-3183 ADELV
+3183 ADKLV
-3188 GAITTGQDGRAVFT
+3188 ATIITGQDGRAVFN
-3202 SGEKSYLNAYA
+3202 SNAERYLNAYA

-3220 STPANYS
+3220 SAPDNYS
-3227 AANLTASGNVVNA
+3227 ATNLTASGNVESA
-3240 TVTGEGIENGNYF
+3240 TVTGEGIADGNYF

-3260 EGMTGAAADA
+3260 KDMTGA
-3270 VTVTNEYKATGQLTI
+3270 VSETVSVTNTYSATGQLTI
-3285 TGDKTLVGQALAAN
+3285 TGNKTFVGQALAAN

-3383 DGKITV
+3383 DGQITV
-3389 SATVSDGTTS
+3389 SVTVSDGTTL
-3399 SSNDNGAASVSF
+3399 SSNDKGTASVNF
-3411 TNAAQGSL
+3411 TNAAQGGL
-3419 SVSKTVESNVASD
+3419 TLQKIVVGDDESTPKS
-3432 NGKVF
+3432 F
-3437 SFTLT
+3437 RFTLT
-3442 LTNDAVNVNGTYT
+3442 LKDADGEPLTGKPFKQNNQAIDFVEESAGVYVFHLKNLEEVTLTGLPVGATYIVAEDSYAQAGFT
-3455 ATLSGG
+3455 T
-3461 TSSTVTIENGTGTFT
+3461 TVTGDTTGT
-3476 LQDGQ
+3476 
-3481 TITIGGIPNGT
+3481 ITWDEEPR
-3492 AYTVIEKDYKQ
+3492 VE
-3503 EGFITT
+3503 
-3509 SENASGSIATGGTAT
+3509 
-3524 ASFTNTHEAGGL
+3524 FTNTRYLGGL
-3536 TVQKLTDGNGD
+3536 TVEKETDGNGAETED
-3547 DEGKLFSFTVTLE
+3547 TFNFTVTLE
-3560 HATLPLNNTYGDVP
+3560 HDTLPLNNYYGVQ
-3574 FTNVPKAEGE
+3574 FTNVALEEGE
-3584 TGYKATATFTLK
+3584 TGYKATATFILK

-3623 YVTNILTNNATG
+3623 YVTDILTNNATG

-3655 LTVSKTVAGNDFDA
+3655 LTVSKTVDGNDFDA

-3699 NVAATSAGASWTE
+3699 SVAATQTGATWTE
-3712 TFSLKNGESI
+3712 TFSLKNGQSI
-3722 EFTGLPENTTY
+3722 NFTGLPENTAYT
-3733 EVSEADYAAEGY
+3733 VSEADYAADGY

-3760 ATAAVAYTNTRDTG
+3760 ATATVAYTNTRDIG

-3821 DAHEVQ
+3821 DTHEVQ
-3827 ATFALKHGESKTI
+3827 ATFALKHGESKNI
-3840 TGIPAGTEYVVTEA
+3840 TGIPVGTTYTVTEA
-3854 DYNADGY
+3854 DYTADGY

-3901 LVTGSAFELGAP
+3901 LVTGSAFELGTP

-4040 AVIVTNERN
+4040 AVTVTNERN

-4082 KLEGK
+4082 TLKGK

-4093 GTDTTVAVDAD
+4093 GTDTTVAVDAT
-4104 GETTFT
+4104 GKATFKLT
-4110 LKGGETI
+4110 GGQTI
-4117 TIKGIPDGTTYE
+4117 TIKGIPDGTTYA
-4129 VTEASYTADGYTV
+4129 VTEDNYTADGYTV
-4142 EKTGEEGTI
+4142 KETGEKGNITN
-4151 ADGTTAE
+4151 GTTAE

-4174 KTVGNGLEE
+4174 KTVGNGLDE
-4183 PGVRTTFDITVT
+4183 PGVRKEFDITVT
-4195 LTPKAGVNLVGTVNG
+4195 LEAPTGVDLVGTVNG
-4210 TALPA
+4210 VALSA

-4227 FTLAADESVTF
+4227 FTLKANESVTF

-4302 GSGSSASDTFT
+4302 GSGSSVSDTFT
-4313 FRFELENETVNVDG
+4313 FRLKLENETVNVDG

-4372 VTELASDGTDAVK
+4372 VTELASDGANAVQ
-4385 DATDANGYVLTT
+4385 DVTDANGYTLTT
-4397 DNGQTGT
+4397 ENNVSDT
-4404 IASTEGAYQASFN
+4404 ITSTEGAYQASFT
-4417 NDRKVGSLTVTK
+4417 NDRKVGDLTVIK
-4429 ETEGNGLEEGYP
+4429 AEKGNGFEDDYP
-4441 NTHETYA
+4441 NTQDSYD
-4448 ITVNFTAPTG
+4448 ITVTLTPPTG
-4458 VTLTGTWTQGANSG
+4458 VTLVGSVNGVALPADGTVANGVWSK
-4472 NVTATQT
+4472 T
-4479 FELASD
+4479 FQLKHD
-4485 ESVVFTGLPAGT
+4485 ESIAFTDLPAGT
-4497 TYTISEADY
+4497 TYAISEADY
-4506 TSDGYE
+4506 TNLGYE
-4512 VAVISPTTG
+4512 EAVLESTGTTTLGKTDDGLKYITG

-4554 GAEAEKEFA
+4554 GAETEKEFA

-4603 DGETITIN
+4603 GGETITIN

-4711 NTFTLTDG
+4711 NAFTLTDG

-4825 SLKGGESLSI
+4825 TLKGGESLSI

-4843 YTVTEADPAEYGY
+4843 YTVAETDPAQYGY
-4856 LITAT
+4856 LITST
-4861 SGEEGVIGTGM
+4861 SGEEGTIGTGT
-4872 SSATFTNTRDIGELS
+4872 SEATFTNTRDVGELT
-4887 IEKKVTGALGE
+4887 IAKTVTGALG
-4898 TDKAFAFTLELT
+4898 DMAKAFAFALKLT

-4927 TAGQETSTTVTVA
+4927 TGETSGETSQEPTTIAVE
-4940 NGIANFNLT
+4940 NGTAEFTLK

-5154 VNGTYP
+5154 ANGTYP

>member
-41 TPSREDVIAAA
+41 TPSREDVIAKA

-107 QYEGVAIT
+107 QYENVTIT
-115 VTVPDGIMLL
+115 VTVPDGIVLL

-167 TPYGKLGV
+167 TPYSKLGV
-175 EIEAGVAGSQTPFS
+175 SIKAGVAGSQYPFT
-189 YALPDA
+189 YALPVD
-195 RNKSAVTSEAKGE
+195 RNNSAVTSKAEGE
-208 WAIEKTRVGTPSVN
+208 WAIEKALVGTPSVN
-222 GEEVTLTWQIKIGKV
+222 GEEVTLTWRIKIGKK
-237 AGEAISSV
+237 AGEALSSES
-245 NSVYQTEGALNFVDG
+245 SVYQTVGALNFVDG

-272 GKDGVEY
+272 GKDGMEY
-279 KPLRSTLSADGMTAV
+279 KPLRSKLSADGMTDV
-294 KGSAGQTEL
+294 NGGAGVTEL

-338 DAFVLPFGE
+338 DAFVLPFGDE
-347 TTEVSYENAA
+347 ENVSYENEA
-357 KLQYR
+357 KLQYQ
-362 LVGQDANAPSAT
+362 LVGQSAT
-374 VPGQYGIETE
+374 AVSDTAESKYGIETE
-384 GGAITVFEQLRI
+384 GGAITVFEKLRI

-401 EVEYNTFYANLFP
+401 VVEYNTFYANLFP

-425 EDGNATGTAVATL
+425 EDGNATGDAVATL
-438 SVTNEDG
+438 SVTSEDG
-445 ATTAALAPGK
+445 ATTVELAPGD
-455 YIVRQTKAPKDSQMP
+455 YVVRQTDAPDGSQTP
-470 AEEGRAQI
+470 AEEGQAQI

-486 ATATFT
+486 VTATFT

-509 DTAMANVTFTLTST
+509 GTAMANVTFTLTNT
-523 TDSSK
+523 EDSSK
-528 YTLTTG
+528 TYTLTTG
-534 DNGYGVVALP
+534 SNGHGVVVLP
-544 KGTYTLTEAT
+544 TGTYTLTETT
-554 PEGYAPMK
+554 PAGYVPMK
-562 AQTVTIEEGKT
+562 AQKVTINEGQT
-573 TSLTGDKAIVN
+573 TSLTGDNAIVN
-584 YAATGTLTIT
+584 YADTGTLTIT

-600 AGQTEEKGAVP
+600 AGQTAENGAVNVATK
-611 VTDEVSDATFTFYI
+611 VTDARFTFNI
-625 YQDTSENVSA
+625 YRSTSETF
-635 EGEAFETAT
+635 EANKETFVQEVT
-644 IEAGKSSTTVSLPV
+644 IAAGASSTTVSLDV
-658 ADENG
+658 ADESG

-672 VDDKA
+672 VAGEDA
-677 PRFTYDSKSVSFDF
+677 RFTYDSNSVSFDF
-691 EGEEAGTYT
+691 VDEGAYT

-726 TLNNMKGIT
+726 TRNNMKDIT

-740 GSAKGTVVATIT
+740 GSADGKIEDTVT
-752 TGEDGVA
+752 TGTDGIA
-759 TTAPLLIK
+759 TTAPLPIK
-767 DASGKAIDYY
+767 DSNGNAINYY
-777 VVETNVAAD
+777 IVETDVSDD
-786 YTTVYPEDSNA
+786 YTVAYPTDG
-797 EDNAWGPINLS
+797 NAWGPINLS

-814 KTSTPVV
+814 MTSTPVV

-834 DQSGA
+834 DAAGNAISGA
-839 AIEGAT
+839 AFA
-845 FTVQN
+845 VQN
-850 SKNEYA
+850 EDGQYA
-856 AINGTEI
+856 VVSNGT
-863 VWQVAESKLTTGANG
+863 VSWQTEKATLSTNESG

-883 GIPIG
+883 GIPNG
-888 TYTVTETGVP
+888 TYTVTEDSVP
-898 KGYLSTGTVTGAD
+898 DAYLSTGSVSGAD
-911 TFSQTPTLS
+911 EGTASTEGALS
-920 GEVTLETLESETI
+920 GKVTLGTLESKTI

-962 YAANADGTAPRGNSL
+962 YAANADGTAPTGNSL

-1008 VIAPSI
+1008 VIAPSV
-1014 LHKQSGEGVYVSGTD
+1014 LHAQSGEGVYVSGTD

-1041 TTKAT
+1041 TTKAA

-1056 AITKT
+1056 AIAKT

-1073 FTVSVDVSDWSEELI
+1073 FTVSVDTAGWSDEMI
-1088 ALLPNGFKKGEGNTY
+1088 ALLPSGFQKGEGGVY

-1136 AAAPANYIKSAQ
+1136 AAAPANYIKSAE
-1148 TETATPATA
+1148 TKTATPATA

-1179 YFKQWEADSQ
+1179 YFKQWEADSK
-1189 NRIDYALDGAQ
+1189 NRIDYALEGAE
-1200 IAIFEEVNRAL
+1200 IAIFEEVNGAL

-1234 KTYYVFELSNTK
+1234 KTYYVFELSNDK
-1246 NLGAEGGKSLAGDVS
+1246 NLGAEGGKSLAGDVDS
-1261 KIIGQSASDATNAYY
+1261 IIGKSASEATSDYY

-1282 AEEDDNQAEA
+1282 AGEDDNQAEA

-1303 TLEKWYYPEDSAGND
+1303 TLEKYYYPENEDGED
-1318 ISQEKTLLD
+1318 IDPKEYKLLD

-1336 TLDEYEKAGR
+1336 TLDEYKNAGR
-1346 SIEELVDSA
+1346 SIEKLVGSA
-1355 AGMEAYRVSDYVYE
+1355 DGLAAYRVSDYVYE
-1369 SGVSNNAGRGMVVT
+1369 SGVSNNAGQGMVVT

-1397 EAPAGFVTP
+1397 EAPAGFVQP
-1406 EWPAS
+1406 AWPAS
-1411 LSVVFVPD
+1411 LSVAFVPD
-1419 DAVQGN
+1419 EAQGN
-1425 EISYEGKT
+1425 EISYSGKT
-1433 SAAGSM
+1433 SAKGTM

-1462 PKDAADGSKDEPL
+1462 PKDAEDNLEDVPL

-1491 RVERVAKFTT
+1491 RVVRVAKFTT

-1508 TDYLPGRGV
+1508 DGYLPGRGV

-1540 RVAGELDGTV
+1540 RVAGKLDGAV

-1570 TPITYNYPLDIRTN
+1570 TPVSYTYPLYIETN
-1584 PSNDADASESVTLD
+1584 GDNDADQDTLATLND
-1598 VTYTKQGE
+1598 LYTGE
-1606 GPIVNRLEKKVTVA
+1606 NAIVNTLEQQVTVA

-1626 AANASATT
+1626 SADDSETA

-1651 KEVASGAT
+1651 KALASGTT

-1744 GTAVNVWQKDAAT
+1744 GTAVKVWQKDAAT

-1767 TTTTAGPAEFYLPA
+1767 TTTTAGAAEFYLPA
-1781 GTYTVVETHVGDRA
+1781 GTYTVVETKVGDRA

-1838 TDDAGTA
+1838 TDDAGIA
-1845 MAGVQFTLSFKAFAA
+1845 MSGVQFQLAFKAFAA

-1865 TTLPAPSAVTRD
+1865 TTLPTASAVTGD

-1892 TEDNGQ
+1892 TDENGQ

-1937 GTAIDG
+1937 GTPING

-1949 NKRKGYL
+1949 NNRKGYL
-1956 NVEKAYEGGFADG
+1956 NVAKAYEGGFADG
-1969 FSAASNAVTF
+1969 FSAASNTVTF
-1979 GVYTNANCTGEPV
+1979 GVYKDASCAGTPV
-1992 ATFTITGEGAATPV
+1992 ATFSITGEGKGTPV

-2022 WYTNYAVDYTA
+2022 WYTNYTVDYTA
-2033 EVSGRSDVAKTWL
+2033 AVEGRDDVAKTWL

-2054 VTVASA
+2054 VTIDSA
-2060 DTEENAV
+2060 DTAENAV
-2067 MVSFTNVGY
+2067 VVSFTNVGY
-2076 LADLAFNKVG
+2076 LADLAFDKVG
-2086 VQGESS
+2086 VQGETRT
-2092 EPLAGAQFVLY
+2092 PLADAQFVLY

-2112 YNGNGAWGAEA
+2112 YDGNGKWGAQD
-2123 QAAKYA
+2123 QAAKYT

-2146 VVSASAD
+2146 VVSTSAD

-2176 QVALAPGDN
+2176 QVALKPGDN
-2185 NTSLTGDS
+2185 NTNLTGDS

-2280 LEVYNGATLIAAD
+2280 LEVYNGATSIPVD

-2352 LRTAQSGDESLLAGG
+2352 LRTAQPGDEALLAGG

-2381 YSVAYMNDVEPGTY
+2381 YTVAYMDGVEPGTY

-2604 AKVSNKASVSM
+2604 AKVSNEASVSM
-2615 TYNFGV
+2615 TYNFGI
-2621 VGAESDSE
+2621 VGAESESE

-2906 DIRYST
+2906 EILYST
-2912 GRPAE
+2912 TRPEE
-2917 TAATFEAGFADWSTG
+2917 TAATFEAGFAGWSES

-2957 AVVPEDP
+2957 AVVPEEPD
-2964 AAEDYYQLA
+2964 AGDYYQLA
-2973 INRAYCVYDNGP
+2973 INRAYCMYDNGP

-3040 GVPVGSATDVAENGI
+3040 DVPVGSATDVAENGI

-3071 EYFDSG
+3071 RYHPDSG

-3101 YRITTPSKTTVE
+3101 YRITKPSKTKVE
-3113 ARSNSDSD
+3113 ERSNTDSD
-3121 FALTGETTKF
+3121 FALTGETIKF
-3131 YIPAGTDDLTHDVG
+3131 YIPAGGTDDTYDVG

-3150 DLTIAKKGTNGLNVA
+3150 NLTITKKGTNNLNVA
-3165 NATFAI
+3165 GATFAI

-3183 ADELV
+3183 ADKLV
-3188 GAITTGQDGRAVFT
+3188 ATITTGADGRATFPSPNQT
-3202 SGEKSYLNAYA
+3202 GQTYLNAYA
-3213 YYVVVET
+3213 YYVIVET
-3220 STPANYS
+3220 SAPDNYS
-3227 AANLTASGNVVNA
+3227 AANLTASGNVVDA
-3240 TVTGEGIENGNYF
+3240 TVTGAGIADGNYF
-3253 VLAPFAG
+3253 VLKPFAG
-3260 EGMTGAAADA
+3260 DGMTGAASDA
-3270 VTVTNEYKATGQLTI
+3270 VTVTNTYSATGELTI
-3285 TGDKTLVGQALAAN
+3285 TGNKALVGQALAAN

-3309 DADFAKQTVSN
+3309 DADFATQTVSN
-3320 DADGNFAFP
+3320 DANGSFAFT
-3329 AIEYTYADVQFLA
+3329 AIQYTYADVQALA

-3355 VTPEKDEDG
+3355 VVPQDGADG
-3364 IAYDR
+3364 IVYDTAE
-3369 KVYTITVKLSDDDG
+3369 YTITVTLSDSDG

-3389 SATVSDGTTS
+3389 NATVSDGVS
-3399 SSNDNGAASVSF
+3399 SSSKNNGTASVSF
-3411 TNAAQGSL
+3411 TNAAQGGL
-3419 SVSKTVESNVASD
+3419 SVSKTVASNVAGDDSKD
-3432 NGKVF
+3432 F
-3437 SFTLT
+3437 TFTLT
-3442 LTNDAVNVNGTYT
+3442 LANDDVNVNGDYT
-3455 ATLSGG
+3455 ATLSDG
-3461 TSSTVTIENGTGTFT
+3461 TSRTVTIANGTGT
-3476 LQDGQ
+3476 LKLKHGQ

-3492 AYTVIEKDYKQ
+3492 AYTVTEADYKQ
-3503 EGFITT
+3503 EGFITEPA
-3509 SENASGSIATGGTAT
+3509 SASGTIATGTTAT
-3524 ASFTNTHEAGGL
+3524 ASFTNTHEVGGL
-3536 TVQKLTDGNGD
+3536 TVKKTLDGNAA
-3547 DEGKLFSFTVTLE
+3547 DENKDFSFTVTLA
-3560 HATLPLNNTYGDVP
+3560 HDTLPLNNNYGVQ
-3574 FTNVPKAEGE
+3574 FTAVALGEGE

-3596 GGETKALTG
+3596 GGETKVLTG
-3605 IPAGTKYTVT
+3605 IPADTEYTVS

-3623 YVTNILTNNATG
+3623 YVTTTPTNATG
-3635 EITHGGNPTVTFK
+3635 AIAKGGNPTVEFK
-3648 NTRKVGG
+3648 NTRNVGN
-3655 LTVSKTVAGNDFDA
+3655 LTVSKTVKGNAGDTTT
-3669 NKAFDITV
+3669 KAFDITV
-3677 TLTAPANVNLVGS
+3677 TLKAPTGVNLVGS
-3690 YAGAQSGSI
+3690 VNG
-3699 NVAATSAGASWTE
+3699 VALPADGTTTNGVWSK
-3712 TFSLKNGESI
+3712 TFQLKHGESVA
-3722 EFTGLPENTTY
+3722 FTDLPAGTAYT
-3733 EVSEADYAAEGY
+3733 VSEAEYSDEGY
-3745 VKTVS
+3745 AKSVTGSES
-3750 GAEEGSIKAE
+3750 GTIAA
-3760 ATAAVAYTNTRDTG
+3760 ATATVAYTNTRDTG
-3774 DLVITKTVT
+3774 DLSVSKTVT
-3783 GSGREEDKLF
+3783 GTGAETDRNFSFTLVLAKNASGAAVDGTYTTSQGAKTVTNGELTFTLKGGETFTIYGIPAGTGYTVTETVPTADGYTVDSAVKSGAIAVGELAEATDTKVSFTNTRKVGDLTVTKTEKGNGFEDGYPNTQ
-3793 DFTVTLKN
+3793 DSYDITVTLTPPTGVTLVGSVN
-3801 ATVDLNKTFG
+3801 GAALPADGAVANGVWSKTF
-3811 DVTFSPVTEG
+3811 
-3821 DAHEVQ
+3821 Q
-3827 ATFALKHGESKTI
+3827 LKHGESI
-3840 TGIPAGTEYVVTEA
+3840 E
-3854 DYNADGY
+3854 
-3861 TVTKTGD
+3861 
-3868 TGTIAV
+3868 
-3874 EEGTATRPTF
+3874 F
-3884 TAAFTNNRDV
+3884 T
-3894 GNLQLTK
+3894 
-3901 LVTGSAFELGAP
+3901 
-3913 NAPYSY
+3913 
-3919 MIAFELTP
+3919 
-3927 PAGMSLEDSY
+3927 
-3937 YAMQGSSGTTYLLE
+3937 
-3951 RYETLY
+3951 
-3957 TWDGTVYISQ
+3957 
-3967 LGIAP
+3967 
-3972 DETYTIYD
+3972 D
-3980 LPAGTTYKVYEL
+3980 LPAGTTYTVSEADYTHLGYE
-3992 YKDTD
+3992 
-3997 KGETYPT
+3997 EA
-4004 YYDDL
+4004 
-4009 GFEEPV
+4009 V
-4015 FTSGGITATG
+4015 
-4025 SISGTIP
+4025 ISQANGAIP
-4032 GTEGANTV
+4032 GEAGANSV
-4040 AVIVTNERN
+4040 AVTVTNERN
-4049 AGSLSV
+4049 TGSLSV
-4055 EKIVE
+4055 AKTVT
-4060 GTGAQPEKVFTFT
+4060 GTGAQTEKEFTFT
-4073 LQLTHIDGV
+4073 LQLTHTDGV
-4082 KLEGK
+4082 TLKGK

-4104 GETTFT
+4104 GKATFT

-4174 KTVGNGLEE
+4174 KTAGNGLEE

-4359 AFIDGIPLGTTYT
+4359 AFIDGILLGTTYT

-4429 ETEGNGLEEGYP
+4429 ETEGSGLEEGYP

-4458 VTLTGTWTQGANSG
+4458 VTLTGTWTQGANNG
-4472 NVTATQT
+4472 NVAATQT

-4910 PSGNGIGVDGTY
+4910 PSGNGIGVDGIY

-5318 YQYAAAVINITNSHN
+5318 YQHAAAVINITNSHN

>member
-107 QYEGVAIT
+107 QYEGVTIT
-115 VTVPDGIMLL
+115 VTVPDGIVLL

-195 RNKSAVTSEAKGE
+195 RNNSAVTSEAKGE
-208 WAIEKTRVGTPSVN
+208 WKIEKTLMGTPSVN

-237 AGEAISSV
+237 AGTAISSES
-245 NSVYQTEGALNFVDG
+245 SVYQTVGALNFVDG

-272 GKDGVEY
+272 GKDGVKY
-279 KPLRSTLSADGMTAV
+279 KPLRSTLSATGMTAV
-294 KGSAGQTEL
+294 NGGAGVTEL
-303 TTQYYDTIALSAG
+303 TTDYHANIALSAG

-338 DAFVLPFGE
+338 DAFVLPFGDDE
-347 TTEVSYENAA
+347 ENVSYKNEA

-362 LVGQDANAPSAT
+362 LVGQNVNTPSDT
-374 VPGQYGIETE
+374 EESEYGIATE
-384 GGAITVFEQLRI
+384 GGTIAVFEKLRI

-401 EVEYNTFYANLFP
+401 AVEYNAFYANLFP
-414 NGATFEIYKAD
+414 NGATFEVYKAD
-425 EDGNATGTAVATL
+425 GNGNATGDAVATL
-438 SVTNEDG
+438 SVTSEDG
-445 ATTAALAPGK
+445 ATTAELAPGD
-455 YIVRQTKAPKDSQMP
+455 YVVRQTDEPDGSQTP
-470 AEEGRAQI
+470 AEEGQDQKI
-478 VTVTSGGK
+478 TVTSGGNV
-486 ATATFT
+486 TATFT
-492 NVVPNYGRL
+492 NLVQNYGRL
-501 ELDKKNAS
+501 ELEKKDAS
-509 DTAMANVTFTLTST
+509 GTLMPNVTFTLTST
-523 TDSSK
+523 TDSNK
-528 YTLTTG
+528 TYTLTTES
-534 DNGYGVVALP
+534 NGHDVVVLP
-544 KGTYTLTEAT
+544 ADTYTLTETT
-554 PEGYAPMK
+554 PTGYAPMK
-562 AQTVTIEEGKT
+562 ARTVTIEEGKT
-573 TSLTGDKAIVN
+573 TSLTGDNAIVN
-584 YAATGTLTIT
+584 YAATGKLTIT

-600 AGQTEEKGAVP
+600 EGQQEGAVN
-611 VTDEVSDATFTFYI
+611 VATKVQDARFTFNI
-625 YQDTSENVSA
+625 YRSTSKPVSTD
-635 EGEAFETAT
+635 GEPITAT
-644 IEAGKSSTTVSLPV
+644 IAAGASSTTVSLDV
-658 ADENG
+658 ADANG
-663 NPYYYIVTE
+663 DPYYYIVTE
-672 VDDKA
+672 VAGTDA
-677 PRFTYDSKSVSFDF
+677 RFTYDSNSVSFDF
-691 EGEEAGTYT
+691 VGENAGAYT

-726 TLNNMKGIT
+726 TRNNMKDIT

-740 GSAKGTVVATIT
+740 GSADGKIEDTVT
-752 TGEDGVA
+752 TGTDGIA
-759 TTAPLLIK
+759 TTRPLPIK
-767 DASGKAIDYY
+767 DSTGKEIDYY
-777 VVETNVAAD
+777 VVETNVSDNYTVD
-786 YTTVYPEDSNA
+786 YPTDG
-797 EDNAWGPINLS
+797 DAWGPINLS

-814 KTSTPVV
+814 KTSAPVV

-834 DQSGA
+834 DQSGT
-839 AIEGAT
+839 AIAGAT

-850 SKNEYA
+850 ADGQYA
-856 AINGTEI
+856 VVSNGT
-863 VWQVAESKLTTGANG
+863 VSWQTEKETLSTNESG

-883 GIPIG
+883 GIPNG
-888 TYTVTETGVP
+888 TYTVTEDSVP
-898 KGYLSTGTVTGAD
+898 DAYLSTGSVSDADEGTASTQGA
-911 TFSQTPTLS
+911 LS
-920 GEVTLETLESETI
+920 GKVTLDTLESKTI

-947 SVSGGTASGN
+947 NVSGTVSGN

-962 YAANADGTAPRGNSL
+962 YAANADGTAPMGNSL

-995 GKYFLKETSWPVG
+995 GKYFLKETAWPAG
-1008 VIAPSI
+1008 VIAPS
-1014 LHKQSGEGVYVSGTD
+1014 LTAPEGTYTD
-1029 VYYGPYELKNNE
+1029 ADGYVYYGPYELKNNE

-1046 IANTANTGSL
+1046 IANTPNTGSL
-1056 AITKT
+1056 TIDKT

-1073 FTVSVDVSDWSEELI
+1073 FTVSVDVSGWSEEMI
-1088 ALLPNGFKKGEGNTY
+1088 ALLPNGFQEGEGNTY

-1123 YNGTTAI
+1123 YNGTTPI

-1148 TETATPATA
+1148 TETATPATE

-1179 YFKQWEADSQ
+1179 YFKQWEADSK
-1189 NRIDYALDGAQ
+1189 NRIDYALEGAE
-1200 IAIFEEVNRAL
+1200 IAIFEEANGVL

-1246 NLGAEGGKSLAGDVS
+1246 NLGAEGGKSLAGNVNN
-1261 KIIGQSASDATNAYY
+1261 IIDKSASDATNAYY

-1303 TLEKWYYPEDSAGND
+1303 TLEKWYYPEDEDGVDKKPLAY
-1318 ISQEKTLLD
+1318 TRLD
-1327 RAKFHLYRC
+1327 RAKFYLYRC
-1336 TLDEYEKAGR
+1336 TLEAYQNADR
-1346 SIEELVDSA
+1346 SIEKLVGSA
-1355 AGMEAYRVSDYVYE
+1355 DGLAAYRVSDYVYE
-1369 SGVSNNAGRGMVVT
+1369 SGVSNNAGQGMVVT

-1411 LSVVFVPD
+1411 LSVAFVPD
-1419 DAVQGN
+1419 AAQGN
-1425 EISYEGKT
+1425 EISYMGQS
-1433 SAAGSM
+1433 SAKGTM

-1462 PKDAADGSKDEPL
+1462 PKDAEDNSEDEPL

-1491 RVERVAKFTT
+1491 RVARVAKFTT

-1508 TDYLPGRGV
+1508 EDYLPGRGV
-1517 SESIQMHKLY
+1517 SESIQMHKLH
-1527 DEYGGEEKGNYVT
+1527 DEYPEYVIFHQ
-1540 RVAGELDGTV
+1540 GDEIDGV
-1550 QHYEYAAHF
+1550 QHGEYEAYF

-1570 TPITYNYPLDIRTN
+1570 TPVSYTYPLYIETN
-1584 PSNDADASESVTLD
+1584 GANDADQDTLA
-1598 VTYTKQGE
+1598 TLNNLYTGE
-1606 GPIVNRLEKKVTVA
+1606 NAIVNTLEQQVTVA

-1626 AANASATT
+1626 SADDSETA

-1651 KEVASGAT
+1651 KEVATGTT

-1673 TYYWKET
+1673 TYYWAET

-1689 APQDGYSFRTPG
+1689 APEKNDFRTPG

-1744 GTAVNVWQKDAAT
+1744 GTAVKVWQKDAAT

-1767 TTTTAGPAEFYLPA
+1767 TTTTAGAAEFYLPA
-1781 GTYTVVETHVGDRA
+1781 GTYTVVETKVGDRA

-1813 TLGATDA
+1813 MLGATDA

-1838 TDDAGTA
+1838 TDDADVA

-1865 TTLPAPSAVTRD
+1865 TTLPTASAVTGD
-1877 VKAQTGVDVSTTDLT
+1877 VKTQTGVDVSTALT
-1892 TEDNGQ
+1892 TDENGQ

-1905 PGWYKLAEAS
+1905 PGWYKLTEVEG
-1915 NDANANYVLADAVV
+1915 DANENYVLADAVV

-1937 GTAIDG
+1937 GTPING

-1949 NKRKGYL
+1949 NNRKGYL
-1956 NVEKAYEGGFADG
+1956 NVAKAYEGGFADG
-1969 FSAASNAVTF
+1969 FSAASNTVTF
-1979 GVYTNANCTGEPV
+1979 GVYKDASCAGTPV
-1992 ATFTITGEGAATPV
+1992 ATFSITGEGQDTPV

-2022 WYTNYAVDYTA
+2022 WYTNYTVDYTA
-2033 EVSGRSDVAKTWL
+2033 AVEGRDDVAKTWL

-2060 DTEENAV
+2060 DTASAPV
-2067 MVSFTNVGY
+2067 LVSFTNVGY
-2076 LADLAFNKVG
+2076 LADLAFDKVG
-2086 VQGESS
+2086 VQGEKRT
-2092 EPLAGAQFVLY
+2092 PLAGAQFVLY

-2112 YNGNGAWGAEA
+2112 YDGNGKWGAQD
-2123 QAAKYA
+2123 QAAKYT

-2134 RVTIADIQLPYA
+2134 RVTIANIQLPYA
-2146 VVSASAD
+2146 VVSTSAD

-2280 LEVYNGATLIAAD
+2280 LEVYNGATPIAAD

-2352 LRTAQSGDESLLAGG
+2352 LRKARSSDEKTLAGG
-2367 YQLSGNHYVKDGIS
+2367 YQLSGDHYAKGGIS
-2381 YSVAYMNDVEPGTY
+2381 YTVAYMDQVAPGDY
-2395 TVVEEE
+2395 TVVETD

-2414 DDPWHTTQSVTV
+2414 NDPWHTTQSVTV
-2426 PEDGSTAVVVFANLP
+2426 PADGSTAVVVFANLP

-2452 AGEYKGEGDLLG
+2452 AGEYKGEDDLLG

-2503 EVENVDWYVA
+2503 EVKNVDWYVA

-2661 DENGNEV
+2661 DENGNEI
-2668 TGETAVVGQTI
+2668 TDSATAAVGQTI

-2759 LNGEGNQITN
+2759 LTGEGNQITN

-2790 FTDAAGNVPGVSVPE
+2790 FTDKDGNLPGVSVPE

-2816 ALSDEANNNLT
+2816 ALSDEAHNNLT

-2836 LIKLADT
+2836 LIKLENGT
-2843 AWVGAEALLTA
+2843 AWAGAEALLVA
-2854 EAGETVTYQ
+2854 KAGETVTYR
-2863 VEVTNNGGTTVTNLR
+2863 VEVTNNGSTPVTNLR

-2899 GSVSGAT
+2899 GSVSGAAE
-2906 DIRYST
+2906 ILYST
-2912 GRPAE
+2912 TRPEE
-2917 TAATFEAGFADWSTG
+2917 TAATFTEGFDGWSKN
-2932 AAGANAFVAIV
+2932 AKDANSFVAIV

-2957 AVVPEDP
+2957 AVVPADP

-3055 YGFAELTPAAP
+3055 YGFANLTPAAP

-3071 EYFDSG
+3071 EYFDSD

-3101 YRITTPSKTTVE
+3101 YRITKPSKTKVE
-3113 ARSNSDSD
+3113 ERSNTDSD
-3121 FALTGETTKF
+3121 FALTGETIKF
-3131 YIPAGTDDLTHDVG
+3131 YIPAGGTDDTYDVG

-3150 DLTIAKKGTNGLNVA
+3150 NLTITKKGTNNLNVA
-3165 NATFAI
+3165 GATFAI

-3183 ADELV
+3183 ADKLV
-3188 GAITTGQDGRAVFT
+3188 DTITTGQDGRAVFN
-3202 SGEKSYLNAYA
+3202 SGEESYLNAYA
-3213 YYVVVET
+3213 YYVIVET
-3220 STPANYS
+3220 SAPANYS
-3227 AANLTASGNVVNA
+3227 AANLTASGDAVADA
-3240 TVTGEGIENGNYF
+3240 TVTGAGIENGNYF

-3260 EGMTGAAADA
+3260 KGMTGAAADA

-3309 DADFAKQTVSN
+3309 DANFATQTVSN
-3320 DADGNFAFP
+3320 DADGNFAFT
-3329 AIEYTYADVQFLA
+3329 AIEYTYADVQYLA

-3355 VTPEKDEDG
+3355 VTPENDEDG

-3369 KVYTITVKLSDDDG
+3369 KEYTITVKLSDSDG

-3411 TNAAQGSL
+3411 TNAAQGGL

-3503 EGFITT
+3503 EGFITEPA
-3509 SENASGSIATGGTAT
+3509 SASGAIATGTTAT
-3524 ASFTNTHEAGGL
+3524 AAFTNTHEVGGL
-3536 TVQKLTDGNGD
+3536 TVKKTLGGNAAD
-3547 DEGKLFSFTVTLE
+3547 ANKEFSFTVTLA
-3560 HATLPLNNTYGDVP
+3560 HDSLPLNNDYGVQ
-3574 FTNVPKAEGE
+3574 FTAAALGEGE

-3596 GGETKALTG
+3596 GGETKVLTG
-3605 IPAGTKYTVT
+3605 IPTGTKYTVS
-3615 EQDYTAEG
+3615 EADYTAEG
-3623 YVTNILTNNATG
+3623 YVTTTPTNASAT
-3635 EITHGGNPTVTFK
+3635 IAKDGNPTVEFK
-3648 NTRKVGG
+3648 NTRNVGN
-3655 LTVSKTVAGNDFDA
+3655 LTVSKTVKGNAGDTTT
-3669 NKAFDITV
+3669 KAFDITV

-3690 YAGAQSGSI
+3690 YTGAQSGSI
-3699 NVAATSAGASWTE
+3699 SVAATQTGASWTE
-3712 TFSLKNGESI
+3712 TFSLKNGQQI
-3722 EFTGLPENTTY
+3722 DFTGLPENTAYT
-3733 EVSEADYAAEGY
+3733 VSEADYAAEGY
-3745 VKTVS
+3745 VKTVVS

-3760 ATAAVAYTNTRDTG
+3760 ATATVAYTNTRDTG

-3811 DVTFSPVTEG
+3811 NVTFSPVTEG

-3868 TGTIAV
+3868 TGAIDKDTPA
-3874 EEGTATRPTF
+3874 TAT
-3884 TAAFTNNRDV
+3884 FTNTRNV
-3894 GNLQLTK
+3894 GNLTVTK
-3901 LVTGSAFELGAP
+3901 KTTGNGLEEGYP
-3913 NAPYSY
+3913 N
-3919 MIAFELTP
+3919 
-3927 PAGMSLEDSY
+3927 
-3937 YAMQGSSGTTYLLE
+3937 
-3951 RYETLY
+3951 TL
-3957 TWDGTVYISQ
+3957 
-3967 LGIAP
+3967 
-3972 DETYTIYD
+3972 ETYTITVNFIAPTGVTLTGTWTQGGQSGVVSATQD
-3980 LPAGTTYKVYEL
+3980 FELAANESVVFTGLPAGTTYTISEADYTNLGYEEVQL
-3992 YKDTD
+3992 TST
-3997 KGETYPT
+3997 GT
-4004 YYDDL
+4004 
-4009 GFEEPV
+4009 V
-4015 FTSGGITATG
+4015 TSGTTADGLKYIT
-4025 SISGTIP
+4025 GTIP
-4032 GTEGANTV
+4032 GEEGANSVT
-4040 AVIVTNERN
+4040 ATVTNERN
-4049 AGSLSV
+4049 TGSLSV
-4055 EKIVE
+4055 KKIVK
-4060 GTGAQPEKVFTFT
+4060 GTGAQTEKVFTFT
-4073 LQLTHIDGV
+4073 LQLTNTGV
-4082 KLEGK
+4082 TLEGT

-4093 GTDTTVAVDAD
+4093 GTDTTVSVDAT
-4104 GETTFT
+4104 GKATFT
-4110 LKGGETI
+4110 LKDGETI

-4174 KTVGNGLEE
+4174 KTAGNGLEE

-4210 TALPA
+4210 TALLA

-4227 FTLAADESVTF
+4227 FTLAADESVSF

-4302 GSGSSASDTFT
+4302 GSGSSVSDTFT
-4313 FRFELENETVNVDG
+4313 FRLKLENETVNVDG

-4429 ETEGNGLEEGYP
+4429 ETEGSGLEEGYP

-4485 ESVVFTGLPAGT
+4485 ESVVFNGLPVGT

-4554 GAEAEKEFA
+4554 GAETEKEFA

-4825 SLKGGESLSI
+4825 TLKGGESLSI

-4927 TAGQETSTTVTVA
+4927 TAGQEMSTTVTVA

-4977 QTSASSETGT
+4977 QTNASSETGT
-4987 IPATGSMPVATF
+4987 IPAKGSMPVATF

-5010 VKNFAGNAAIPG
+5010 VKNFVGNAAIPG
-5022 DTFAFTIRLGRL
+5022 DTFAFTIRLGRT
-5034 DGVNV
+5034 DGIAV

-5059 VATVWLG
+5059 EATVWLG

-5074 GILSGTDYAVSEDI
+5074 DILSGTDYAVSEDI
-5088 PVDSGYIGQGENE
+5088 PVDSGYIGRGENE
-5101 TGTIPI
+5101 TGAIPI

-5119 YTGNLTVRK
+5119 YTGNLTVSK

-5253 DNADGLRPTEVVVYL
+5253 DNADGLRPTELVVYL

-5318 YQYAAAVINITNSHN
+5318 YQYAAAVINIINSHN